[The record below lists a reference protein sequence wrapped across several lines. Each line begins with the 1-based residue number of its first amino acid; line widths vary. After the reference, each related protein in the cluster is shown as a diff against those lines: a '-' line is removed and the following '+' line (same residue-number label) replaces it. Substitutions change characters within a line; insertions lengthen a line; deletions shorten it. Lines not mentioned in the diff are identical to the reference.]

1 MPLNLEILMKNLVR
15 RTSSFTRE
23 QGKKL
28 IKEAYIKDVKGKSI
42 DGVYHIYGRV
52 LNEDKN
58 WDYDTHLKINMK
70 NNEII
75 GVNCSCETFKENSKQ
90 VKNYMCKHI
99 SATGDAF
106 YSLAKKKIASKK
118 PMIKVENRLV
128 KENEKNNE
136 QQEKRFLSLDIS
148 IKHMV
153 KEGIQFFNC
162 EFRIGVGNSN
172 LILDLKDFLYKNSLK
187 KPLKFNDS
195 FTYNPLKDDFLKED
209 KRILQFIGANSDK
222 INGRYLRLRQNSL
235 KDFLKLIDEKK
246 KINFNFNSINYEVK
260 VRKENVPVAL
270 TLKEGK
276 EGFILSHHKKFP
288 VILNNTG
295 DVMFFDRNLYLPR
308 KRQLEYYIPI
318 HKLFLKNN
326 TITYKKTLEN
336 LKNLLEELK
345 NISKNIVLDENVKIF
360 KEKLM
365 KTTFYFYENKGEI
378 YCNVKIDYC
387 GYIIDL
393 IRDEKDNSFLRDLKS
408 EKYIEFQLER
418 FKFIKREED
427 FCFIGDEEA
436 MYDFFSKGLKK
447 IKEHGDVILSK
458 ELQEFKVIDSSLIS
472 SELSELINFYK
483 LKFDFGDFNIQ
494 ELRESIDAMKNGK
507 RFYKTKKTYLDL
519 EEPGIIHFL
528 NLLED
533 LGLDNISNNEIN
545 IDKSKVLYIQEKLKD
560 RNLSFIK
567 GGKVLQEIVNK
578 LLNKEFKRK
587 LVPKALNAELRSYQ
601 KEGFKW
607 INEIT
612 DLGFGG
618 VLADDMG
625 LGKTL
630 QIIAFLLSQKKSK
643 SIVVVPTSVIYNWM
657 DEFEKFAPSLRI
669 GLVHGSKTRR
679 DKVLN
684 DFKRSLGIKLDYMD
698 TFEGLDLDEE
708 ENINNSKEGKN
719 KSNDKNKTKKS
730 SKSYERYDILLTT
743 YGTLKNDE
751 EAYDN
756 LSFDYCIIDE
766 AQNIKNPSAQATLSV
781 KKIKSRCNIAL
792 TGTPIENNLMELWSI
807 FDFVM
812 PGYLFTKERF
822 RERFILD
829 ENNLDELKSL
839 ITPFILRRLK
849 EDVLSELPEKLE
861 KKYLVEMKGKQKQIY
876 NSYVKAIKTK
886 LNESK
891 ISGKI
896 GNEKINLFAYL
907 TKLREICLD
916 PSIVIPEYN
925 GGSGKL
931 IVVKEIVKDASES
944 GKKILLF
951 SQFTSVLKKI
961 EDDFKREGIS
971 HLYLDGGTSAKER
984 VERVKKF
991 NEDESIKVFLI
1002 SLKAGGVG
1010 LNLTSASV
1018 VIHFDPWWNPAVEDQ
1033 ATDRAH
1039 RFGQEN
1045 RVEVIKLVAKDTIEE
1060 KIVLMQEDKR
1070 ELIQSLMDG
1079 KTMDGK
1085 GLKRLTEEEIAKLFE

>member
-1 MPLNLEILMKNLVR
+1 MPLNLDIFMKNLVR

-28 IKEAYIKDVKGKSI
+28 IKEAYVKDVKGKSI
-42 DGVYHIYGRV
+42 DGIYHIYGSV
-52 LNEDKN
+52 LNDDKN
-58 WDYDTHLKINMK
+58 WDYNTHIKINMQ
-70 NNEII
+70 NSDIM
-75 GVNCSCETFKENSKQ
+75 GTNCSCETFKENSKHI
-90 VKNYMCKHI
+90 KNYVCKHI
-99 SATGDAF
+99 SATNDVF
-106 YSLAKKKIASKK
+106 YSLAKKKMQKNKLKSNNK
-118 PMIKVENRLV
+118 PKLV
-128 KENEKNNE
+128 KDKNEEHKGK
-136 QQEKRFLSLDIS
+136 EKRFLSLDIN

-153 KEGIQFFNC
+153 KEGITLFNC
-162 EFRIGVGNSN
+162 EFRIGTGNLN

-187 KPLKFNDS
+187 KPLKFNDG
-195 FTYNPLKDDFLKED
+195 FTYNPLKDEFLDED
-209 KRILQFIGANSDK
+209 KRVLQFVASHKDMIS
-222 INGRYLRLRQNSL
+222 GRYLRLKQNNL

-260 VRKENVPVAL
+260 VKKENVPVAL

-276 EGFILSHHKKFP
+276 EGFVLSHHKKFP
-288 VILNNTG
+288 VLLNNLG

-326 TITYKKTLEN
+326 TITYKKSLEN
-336 LKNLLEELK
+336 LRSLLEELK
-345 NISKNIVLDENVKIF
+345 NISKNIVLDENIRVF

-365 KTTFYFYENKGEI
+365 KTTFNLYKNKEKV

-427 FCFIGDEEA
+427 FCFIGSEEEI
-436 MYDFFSKGLKK
+436 YELLSKGIKK
-447 IKEHGDVILSK
+447 LK
-458 ELQEFKVIDSSLIS
+458 ELGEVLLSEELKAFKVLDSSFIS
-472 SELSELINFYK
+472 SELIELSNFYK
-483 LKFDFGDFNIQ
+483 LKFDFGNF
-494 ELRESIDAMKNGK
+494 ELRELMESIEAMKRGDH
-507 RFYKTKKTYLDL
+507 FYRTNKVYLDL
-519 EEPGIIHFL
+519 EDPGIVNFL
-528 NLLED
+528 NLLDD
-533 LGLDNISNNEIN
+533 LGLENIKDNEVY

-567 GGKVLQEIVNK
+567 GGNVLQEIVGK

-587 LVPKALNAELRSYQ
+587 LVPKALNAELRPYQ

-657 DEFEKFAPSLRI
+657 DEFEKFAPSIRV
-669 GLVHGSKTRR
+669 GLVHGSKSKR
-679 DKVLN
+679 DKVLR
-684 DFKRSLGIKLDYMD
+684 DFKRGLGIKI
-698 TFEGLDLDEE
+698 EE
-708 ENINNSKEGKN
+708 ENLKE
-719 KSNDKNKTKKS
+719 
-730 SKSYERYDILLTT
+730 KSYEKYDVLLTT

-751 EAYDN
+751 KAYEN

-781 KKIKSRCNIAL
+781 KNIKSRCNIAL

-829 ENNLDELKSL
+829 ESNLSELKSL

-849 EDVLSELPEKLE
+849 EEVLSELPEKLE
-861 KKYLVEMKGKQKQIY
+861 KKYLVEMKGKQKQLY
-876 NSYVKAIKTK
+876 SFYVKAIKNQ
-886 LNESK
+886 LNENKSSEK
-891 ISGKI
+891 SGRD
-896 GNEKINLFAYL
+896 KINLFAYL

-916 PSIVIPEYN
+916 PSIVVPDYK
-925 GGSGKL
+925 GGSSKL
-931 IVVKEIVKDASES
+931 TVVKEIVKDASES

-951 SQFTSVLKKI
+951 SQFTSVLQKI
-961 EDDFKREGIS
+961 EEDFKKEDIS
-971 HLYLDGGTSAKER
+971 YLYLDGGTSAKDR

-991 NEDESIKVFLI
+991 NEDSNIKVFLI

-1045 RVEVIKLVAKDTIEE
+1045 KVEVIKLVAKDTIEE

-1085 GLKRLTEEEIAKLFE
+1085 GLKRLTEEEISKLFE

>member
-1 MPLNLEILMKNLVR
+1 MPLNLDIFMKNLVR

-28 IKEAYIKDVKGKSI
+28 IKEAYVKDVKGKSI
-42 DGVYHIYGRV
+42 DGIYHIYGSV
-52 LNEDKN
+52 LNDDKN
-58 WDYDTHLKINMK
+58 WDYNTHIKINVK
-70 NNEII
+70 NSDII
-75 GVNCSCETFKENSKQ
+75 GTNCSCETFKENSKHI
-90 VKNYMCKHI
+90 KNYVCKHI
-99 SATGDAF
+99 SATNDVF
-106 YSLAKKKIASKK
+106 YSLARKKVQKNKLKSNNKSQ
-118 PMIKVENRLV
+118 LV
-128 KENEKNNE
+128 KEKNEEHKGK
-136 QQEKRFLSLDIS
+136 EKRFLSLDIN

-153 KEGIQFFNC
+153 KEGVILFNC
-162 EFRIGVGNSN
+162 EFRIGAGNLN

-187 KPLKFNDS
+187 KPLKFNDG
-195 FTYNPLKDDFLKED
+195 FTYNPLKDEFLDED
-209 KRILQFIGANSDK
+209 KRVLQFVASHKDMIS
-222 INGRYLRLRQNSL
+222 GRYLRLKQNNL
-235 KDFLKLIDEKK
+235 KDFLKLVDEKK

-260 VRKENVPVAL
+260 VKKENVPVAL

-276 EGFILSHHKKFP
+276 EGFVLSHHKKFP
-288 VILNNTG
+288 VILNNSG

-326 TITYKKTLEN
+326 TITYKKSLEN
-336 LKNLLEELK
+336 LRSLLEELK
-345 NISKNIVLDENVKIF
+345 NISKNIVLDENIRVF

-365 KTTFYFYENKGEI
+365 KTTFNLYKTKGRI

-393 IRDEKDNSFLRDLKS
+393 IRDEKDNSFLRDLKN

-427 FCFIGDEEA
+427 FCFIGSEEE
-436 MYDFFSKGLKK
+436 MYELFSKEIKRLRELGEVLLSEELK
-447 IKEHGDVILSK
+447 
-458 ELQEFKVIDSSLIS
+458 EFKVLDSSLIS
-472 SELSELINFYK
+472 SELKELSNFYK
-483 LKFDFGDFNIQ
+483 LKFDFGDFELR
-494 ELRESIDAMKNGK
+494 ELRESIEAMKRGD
-507 RFYKTKKTYLDL
+507 RFYRTKKVYLDL
-519 EEPGIIHFL
+519 EDPGIVNFL

-533 LGLDNISNNEIN
+533 LGLENIKDNEVY

-560 RNLSFIK
+560 RTLSFIK
-567 GGKVLQEIVNK
+567 GGNVLQEIVGK

-587 LVPKALNAELRSYQ
+587 LVPKALNAELRPYQ

-657 DEFEKFAPSLRI
+657 DEFEKFAPSIRI
-669 GLVHGSKTRR
+669 GLVHGSKSKR
-679 DKVLN
+679 DKVLR
-684 DFKRSLGIKLDYMD
+684 DFKRGLGIKI
-698 TFEGLDLDEE
+698 GE
-708 ENINNSKEGKN
+708 ENLKE
-719 KSNDKNKTKKS
+719 
-730 SKSYERYDILLTT
+730 KSYEKYDVLLTT

-751 EAYDN
+751 KAYEN

-766 AQNIKNPSAQATLSV
+766 AQNIKNPAAQATLSV
-781 KKIKSRCNIAL
+781 KNIKSRCNIAL

-812 PGYLFTKERF
+812 PGYLFTKDRF

-829 ENNLDELKSL
+829 ESNLSELKSL

-861 KKYLVEMKGKQKQIY
+861 KKYLVEMKGKQKQLY
-876 NSYVKAIKTK
+876 SFYVKAIKNQ
-886 LNESK
+886 LNENKSSEK
-891 ISGKI
+891 SGRD
-896 GNEKINLFAYL
+896 KINLFSYL

-916 PSIVIPEYN
+916 PSLVVPDYT
-925 GGSGKL
+925 GGSSKL
-931 IVVKEIVKDASES
+931 TVVKEIVKDASES

-961 EDDFKREGIS
+961 EEDFKKEDIS
-971 HLYLDGGTSAKER
+971 YLYLDGGTSAKDR

-991 NEDESIKVFLI
+991 NEDSNIKVFLI

-1045 RVEVIKLVAKDTIEE
+1045 KVEVIKLVAKDTIEE

-1085 GLKRLTEEEIAKLFE
+1085 GLKRLTEEEISKLFE

>member
-1 MPLNLEILMKNLVR
+1 MPLNLDIFMKNLVR

-28 IKEAYIKDVKGKSI
+28 IQEAYVKDVKGKSI
-42 DGVYHIYGRV
+42 DGIYHIYGSV
-52 LNEDKN
+52 LNDDKN
-58 WDYDTHLKINMK
+58 WDYNTHIKINMK
-70 NNEII
+70 NSDIV
-75 GVNCSCETFKENSKQ
+75 GTNCSCETFKENSKHI
-90 VKNYMCKHI
+90 KNYVCKHI
-99 SATGDAF
+99 SATNDVF
-106 YSLAKKKIASKK
+106 YSLAKKKMQNNKSKSNNK
-118 PMIKVENRLV
+118 PKLV
-128 KENEKNNE
+128 KDKNEEHKGK
-136 QQEKRFLSLDIS
+136 EKRFLSLDIN

-153 KEGIQFFNC
+153 KEGITLFNC
-162 EFRIGVGNSN
+162 EFRIGAGNLN

-187 KPLKFNDS
+187 KPLKFNDG
-195 FTYNPLKDDFLKED
+195 FTYNPLKDEFLDED
-209 KRILQFIGANSDK
+209 KRVLQFVASHKDMIS
-222 INGRYLRLRQNSL
+222 GRYLRLKQNNL

-260 VRKENVPVAL
+260 VKKENVPVAL

-288 VILNNTG
+288 IILNNSG

-326 TITYKKTLEN
+326 TITYKKSLEN
-336 LKNLLEELK
+336 LRSLLEELK
-345 NISKNIVLDENVKIF
+345 NISKNIVLDENIRVF

-365 KTTFYFYENKGEI
+365 KTTFNLYKNKEKI

-427 FCFIGDEEA
+427 FCFIGNKEE
-436 MYDFFSKGLKK
+436 MYELFSKGIKRLRELGEVLLSEELK
-447 IKEHGDVILSK
+447 
-458 ELQEFKVIDSSLIS
+458 EFKVLDSSLIS
-472 SELSELINFYK
+472 SELKELSNFYK
-483 LKFDFGDFNIQ
+483 LKFDFGDFELR
-494 ELRESIDAMKNGK
+494 ELRESVEAMKRGD
-507 RFYKTKKTYLDL
+507 RFYRTKKVYLDL
-519 EEPGIIHFL
+519 EDPGIVNFL

-533 LGLDNISNNEIN
+533 LGLENIKDNEVY

-567 GGKVLQEIVNK
+567 GGNVLQEIVGK

-587 LVPKALNAELRSYQ
+587 LVPRALNAELRPYQ

-657 DEFEKFAPSLRI
+657 DEFEKFAPSIKI
-669 GLVHGSKTRR
+669 GLVHGSKSKR
-679 DKVLN
+679 DKVLR
-684 DFKRSLGIKLDYMD
+684 DFKRGLGIKV
-698 TFEGLDLDEE
+698 EE
-708 ENINNSKEGKN
+708 ENLKE
-719 KSNDKNKTKKS
+719 
-730 SKSYERYDILLTT
+730 KSYEKYDVLLTT

-751 EAYDN
+751 KAYEN

-781 KKIKSRCNIAL
+781 KNIKSRCNIAL

-829 ENNLDELKSL
+829 ESNLSELKSL

-861 KKYLVEMKGKQKQIY
+861 KKYLVEMKGKQKQLY
-876 NSYVKAIKTK
+876 SFYVKAIKNQ
-886 LNESK
+886 LNENKSSEK
-891 ISGKI
+891 SGRD
-896 GNEKINLFAYL
+896 KINLFSYL

-916 PSIVIPEYN
+916 PSLVVPDYTGE
-925 GGSGKL
+925 SSKL
-931 IVVKEIVKDASES
+931 TVVKEIVKDASES

-951 SQFTSVLKKI
+951 SQFTSVLQKI
-961 EDDFKREGIS
+961 EEDFKKEDIS
-971 HLYLDGGTSAKER
+971 YLYLDGGTSAKDR

-991 NEDESIKVFLI
+991 NEDSNIKVFLI

-1010 LNLTSASV
+1010 LNLTSASM

-1045 RVEVIKLVAKDTIEE
+1045 KVEVIKLVAKDTIEE

-1085 GLKRLTEEEIAKLFE
+1085 GLKRLTEEEISKLFE

>member
-1 MPLNLEILMKNLVR
+1 MNLDIFMKNLVR

-23 QGKKL
+23 QCKKL
-28 IKEAYIKDVKGKSI
+28 IKEAYVKDVKGKSI
-42 DGVYHIYGRV
+42 DGIYHIYGSV
-52 LNEDKN
+52 LNDDKN
-58 WDYDTHLKINMK
+58 WDYNTHIKINMK
-70 NNEII
+70 NSDIM
-75 GVNCSCETFKENSKQ
+75 GTNCSCETFKENSKHI
-90 VKNYMCKHI
+90 KNYVCKHI
-99 SATGDAF
+99 SATNDVF
-106 YSLAKKKIASKK
+106 YSLAKKKMQKNKLKSNNK
-118 PMIKVENRLV
+118 PKLV
-128 KENEKNNE
+128 KEKNEEHKGK
-136 QQEKRFLSLDIS
+136 EKRFLSLDIN

-153 KEGIQFFNC
+153 KEGITLFNC
-162 EFRIGVGNSN
+162 EFRIGAGNLN

-187 KPLKFNDS
+187 KPLKFNDG
-195 FTYNPLKDDFLKED
+195 FTYNPLKDEFLDED
-209 KRILQFIGANSDK
+209 KRVLQFVASHKDMIS
-222 INGRYLRLRQNSL
+222 GRYLRLKQNNL

-260 VRKENVPVAL
+260 VKKENVPVAL

-276 EGFILSHHKKFP
+276 EGFVLSHHKKFP
-288 VILNNTG
+288 VLLNNLG

-326 TITYKKTLEN
+326 TITYKKSLEN
-336 LKNLLEELK
+336 LRSLLEELK
-345 NISKNIVLDENVKIF
+345 NISKNIVLDENIRVF

-365 KTTFYFYENKGEI
+365 KTTFNLYKTEGKI

-393 IRDEKDNSFLRDLKS
+393 IRDEKDNSFLRDLKN

-418 FKFIKREED
+418 FKFIKRGED
-427 FCFIGDEEA
+427 FCFIGNEEE
-436 MYDFFSKGLKK
+436 MYEFFSKGIRRLRELGEVLLSEELK
-447 IKEHGDVILSK
+447 
-458 ELQEFKVIDSSLIS
+458 EFKVLDSSLIS
-472 SELSELINFYK
+472 SELKELSNFYK
-483 LKFDFGDFNIQ
+483 LKFDFGDFELR
-494 ELRESIDAMKNGK
+494 ELRESIDAMKRGD
-507 RFYKTKKTYLDL
+507 RFYRTKKVYLDL
-519 EEPGIIHFL
+519 EDPGIVNFL

-533 LGLDNISNNEIN
+533 LGLENINDNEVY

-567 GGKVLQEIVNK
+567 GGNVLQEIVGK

-587 LVPKALNAELRSYQ
+587 LVPKALNAELRPYQ

-657 DEFEKFAPSLRI
+657 DEFEKFAPSIRI
-669 GLVHGSKTRR
+669 GLVHGSKSKR
-679 DKVLN
+679 DKVLR
-684 DFKRSLGIKLDYMD
+684 DFKRGIGIKI
-698 TFEGLDLDEE
+698 EE
-708 ENINNSKEGKN
+708 DNLKE
-719 KSNDKNKTKKS
+719 
-730 SKSYERYDILLTT
+730 KSYEKYDVLLTT

-751 EAYDN
+751 KAYEN

-766 AQNIKNPSAQATLSV
+766 AQNIKNPAAQATLSV
-781 KKIKSRCNIAL
+781 KNIKSRCNIAL

-812 PGYLFTKERF
+812 PGYLFTKDRF

-829 ENNLDELKSL
+829 ESNLSELKSL

-861 KKYLVEMKGKQKQIY
+861 KKYLVEMKGKQKQLY
-876 NSYVKAIKTK
+876 SFYVKAIKNQ
-886 LNESK
+886 LNENKSYEK
-891 ISGKI
+891 SGRD
-896 GNEKINLFAYL
+896 KINLFAYL

-916 PSIVIPEYN
+916 PSLVVPDYT
-925 GGSGKL
+925 GGSSKL
-931 IVVKEIVKDASES
+931 TVVKEIVKDASES

-951 SQFTSVLKKI
+951 SQFTSVLQKI
-961 EDDFKREGIS
+961 EEDFKKEDIS
-971 HLYLDGGTSAKER
+971 YLYLDGGTSAKDR

-991 NEDESIKVFLI
+991 NEDSNIKVFLI

-1045 RVEVIKLVAKDTIEE
+1045 KVEVIKLVAKDTIEE

-1085 GLKRLTEEEIAKLFE
+1085 VLKRLTEEEISKLFE

>member
-1 MPLNLEILMKNLVR
+1 MPLNLDIFMKNLVR

-28 IKEAYIKDVKGKSI
+28 IQEAYVKDVKGKSI
-42 DGVYHIYGRV
+42 DGIYHIYGSV
-52 LNEDKN
+52 LNDDKN
-58 WDYDTHLKINMK
+58 WDYNTHIKINMQ
-70 NNEII
+70 NSDIM
-75 GVNCSCETFKENSKQ
+75 GTNCSCETFKENSKHI
-90 VKNYMCKHI
+90 KNYVCKHI
-99 SATGDAF
+99 SATNDVF
-106 YSLAKKKIASKK
+106 YSLAKKKMQNNKSKSNNK
-118 PMIKVENRLV
+118 PKLV
-128 KENEKNNE
+128 KDKNEEHKGK
-136 QQEKRFLSLDIS
+136 EKRFLSLDIN

-153 KEGIQFFNC
+153 KEGITLFNC
-162 EFRIGVGNSN
+162 EFRIGAGNLN

-187 KPLKFNDS
+187 KPLKFNDG
-195 FTYNPLKDDFLKED
+195 FTYNPLKDEFLDED
-209 KRILQFIGANSDK
+209 KRVLQFVASHKDMIS
-222 INGRYLRLRQNSL
+222 GRYLRLKQNNL

-260 VRKENVPVAL
+260 VKKENVPVAL

-288 VILNNTG
+288 IILNNSG

-326 TITYKKTLEN
+326 TITYKKSLEN
-336 LKNLLEELK
+336 LRSLLEELK
-345 NISKNIVLDENVKIF
+345 NISKNIVLDENIRVF

-365 KTTFYFYENKGEI
+365 KTTFNLYKNKEKI

-427 FCFIGDEEA
+427 FCFIGNKEE
-436 MYDFFSKGLKK
+436 MYELFSKGIKRLRELGEVLLSEELK
-447 IKEHGDVILSK
+447 
-458 ELQEFKVIDSSLIS
+458 EFKVLDSSLIS
-472 SELSELINFYK
+472 SELKELSNFYK
-483 LKFDFGDFNIQ
+483 LKFDFGDFELR
-494 ELRESIDAMKNGK
+494 ELRESVEAMKRGD
-507 RFYKTKKTYLDL
+507 RFYRTKKVYLDL
-519 EEPGIIHFL
+519 EDPGIVNFL

-533 LGLDNISNNEIN
+533 LGLENIKDNEVY

-567 GGKVLQEIVNK
+567 GGNVLQEIVGK

-587 LVPKALNAELRSYQ
+587 LLPKALNAELRPYQ

-657 DEFEKFAPSLRI
+657 DEFEKFAPSIRV
-669 GLVHGSKTRR
+669 GLVHGSKSKR
-679 DKVLN
+679 DKVLR
-684 DFKRSLGIKLDYMD
+684 DFKRGLGIKI
-698 TFEGLDLDEE
+698 EE
-708 ENINNSKEGKN
+708 ENLKEKY
-719 KSNDKNKTKKS
+719 
-730 SKSYERYDILLTT
+730 YEKYDVLLTT

-751 EAYDN
+751 KAYEN

-781 KKIKSRCNIAL
+781 KNIKSRCNIAL

-829 ENNLDELKSL
+829 ESNLSELKSL
-839 ITPFILRRLK
+839 ITPFILRRLQ

-861 KKYLVEMKGKQKQIY
+861 KKYLVEMKGKQKQLY
-876 NSYVKAIKTK
+876 SFYVKAIKNQ
-886 LNESK
+886 LNENKSSEK
-891 ISGKI
+891 SGRD
-896 GNEKINLFAYL
+896 KINLFAYL

-916 PSIVIPEYN
+916 PSLVVPDYTGE
-925 GGSGKL
+925 SSKL
-931 IVVKEIVKDASES
+931 TVVKEIVKDASES

-951 SQFTSVLKKI
+951 SQFTSVLQKI
-961 EDDFKREGIS
+961 EEDFKKEDIS
-971 HLYLDGGTSAKER
+971 YLYLDGGTSAKDR

-991 NEDESIKVFLI
+991 NEDSNIKVFLI

-1010 LNLTSASV
+1010 LNLTSASM

-1045 RVEVIKLVAKDTIEE
+1045 KVEVIKLVAKDTIEE

-1070 ELIQSLMDG
+1070 REDTVWNKTKDLIKEKKLRYLNILAFFLILPLSVVGG
-1079 KTMDGK
+1079 KPS
-1085 GLKRLTEEEIAKLFE
+1085 

>member
-1 MPLNLEILMKNLVR
+1 MNLDIFMKNLVR

-28 IKEAYIKDVKGKSI
+28 IQEAYVKDVKGKSI
-42 DGVYHIYGRV
+42 DGIYHIYGSV
-52 LNEDKN
+52 LNDDKN
-58 WDYDTHLKINMK
+58 WDYNTHIKINMQ
-70 NNEII
+70 NSDII
-75 GVNCSCETFKENSKQ
+75 GTNCSCETFKENSKHI
-90 VKNYMCKHI
+90 KNYVCKHI
-99 SATGDAF
+99 SATNDVF
-106 YSLAKKKIASKK
+106 YSLAKKKMQKNKLKSNNK
-118 PMIKVENRLV
+118 PKLV
-128 KENEKNNE
+128 KEKNEEHKGK
-136 QQEKRFLSLDIS
+136 EKRFLSLDIN
-148 IKHMV
+148 IKHVV
-153 KEGIQFFNC
+153 KEGITLFNC
-162 EFRIGVGNSN
+162 EFRIGAGNLN

-187 KPLKFNDS
+187 KPLKFNDG
-195 FTYNPLKDDFLKED
+195 FTYNPLKDEFLDED
-209 KRILQFIGANSDK
+209 KRVLQFVASHKDMIS
-222 INGRYLRLRQNSL
+222 GRYLRLKQNNL

-260 VRKENVPVAL
+260 VKKENVPVAL

-288 VILNNTG
+288 VILNNSG
-295 DVMFFDRNLYLPR
+295 DVMFFDRNLYIPR

-326 TITYKKTLEN
+326 TITYKKSLEN
-336 LKNLLEELK
+336 LRSLLEELK
-345 NISKNIVLDENVKIF
+345 NISKNIVLDENIRVF

-365 KTTFYFYENKGEI
+365 KTTFNLYKTKGKI

-393 IRDEKDNSFLRDLKS
+393 IRDEKDNIFLRDLKN

-427 FCFIGDEEA
+427 FCFIGNEEE
-436 MYDFFSKGLKK
+436 MYELFSKGIKRLRELGEVLLSEELK
-447 IKEHGDVILSK
+447 
-458 ELQEFKVIDSSLIS
+458 EFKVLDSSLIS
-472 SELSELINFYK
+472 SELIELSNFYK
-483 LKFDFGDFNIQ
+483 LKFDFGDFELR
-494 ELRESIDAMKNGK
+494 ELRESIEAMKRGD
-507 RFYKTKKTYLDL
+507 RFYRTKKVYLDL
-519 EEPGIIHFL
+519 EDHGIVNFL

-533 LGLDNISNNEIN
+533 LGLENIKDNEVY

-567 GGKVLQEIVNK
+567 GGNVLQEIVGK

-587 LVPKALNAELRSYQ
+587 LVPKALNAELRPYQ
-601 KEGFKW
+601 KDGFKW

-657 DEFEKFAPSLRI
+657 DEFEKFAPSIRV
-669 GLVHGSKTRR
+669 GLVHGSKSKR
-679 DKVLN
+679 DKVLR
-684 DFKRSLGIKLDYMD
+684 DFKRGLGIKI
-698 TFEGLDLDEE
+698 EE
-708 ENINNSKEGKN
+708 ENLKE
-719 KSNDKNKTKKS
+719 
-730 SKSYERYDILLTT
+730 KSYEKYDVLLTT

-751 EAYDN
+751 KAYEN

-766 AQNIKNPSAQATLSV
+766 AQNIKNPAAQATLSV
-781 KKIKSRCNIAL
+781 KNIKSRCNIAL

-812 PGYLFTKERF
+812 PGYLFTKDRF

-829 ENNLDELKSL
+829 ESNLSELKSL

-861 KKYLVEMKGKQKQIY
+861 KKYLVEMKGKQKQLY
-876 NSYVKAIKTK
+876 SFYVKAIKNQ
-886 LNESK
+886 LNENKSSEK
-891 ISGKI
+891 SGRD
-896 GNEKINLFAYL
+896 KINLFAYL

-916 PSIVIPEYN
+916 PSLVVPDYT
-925 GGSGKL
+925 GGSSKL
-931 IVVKEIVKDASES
+931 TVVKEIVKDASES

-951 SQFTSVLKKI
+951 SQFTSVLQKI
-961 EDDFKREGIS
+961 EEDFKKEDIS
-971 HLYLDGGTSAKER
+971 YLYLDGETSAKDR

-991 NEDESIKVFLI
+991 NEDSNIKVFLI

-1045 RVEVIKLVAKDTIEE
+1045 KVEVIKLVAKDTIEE

-1070 ELIQSLMDG
+1070 ELIKSLMDG

-1085 GLKRLTEEEIAKLFE
+1085 VLKRLTEEEISKLFE

>member
-1 MPLNLEILMKNLVR
+1 MPLNLDIFMKNLVR

-28 IKEAYIKDVKGKSI
+28 IQEAYVKDVKGKSI
-42 DGVYHIYGRV
+42 DGIYHIYGSV
-52 LNEDKN
+52 LNDDKN
-58 WDYDTHLKINMK
+58 WDYNTHIKINMQ
-70 NNEII
+70 NSDIM
-75 GVNCSCETFKENSKQ
+75 GTNCSCETFKENSKHI
-90 VKNYMCKHI
+90 KNYVCKHI
-99 SATGDAF
+99 SATNDVF
-106 YSLAKKKIASKK
+106 YSLAKKKMQKNKLKSNNK
-118 PMIKVENRLV
+118 PKLV
-128 KENEKNNE
+128 KEKNEEHKG
-136 QQEKRFLSLDIS
+136 QEKRFLSLDIN

-153 KEGIQFFNC
+153 KEGITLFNC
-162 EFRIGVGNSN
+162 EFRIGAGNLN

-187 KPLKFNDS
+187 KPLKFNDG
-195 FTYNPLKDDFLKED
+195 FTYNPLKDEFLDED
-209 KRILQFIGANSDK
+209 KRVLQFVASHKDMIS
-222 INGRYLRLRQNSL
+222 GRYLRLKQNNL

-260 VRKENVPVAL
+260 VKKENVPVAL

-288 VILNNTG
+288 IILNNSG

-326 TITYKKTLEN
+326 TITYKKSLEN
-336 LKNLLEELK
+336 LRSLLEELK
-345 NISKNIVLDENVKIF
+345 NISKNIVLDENIRVF

-365 KTTFYFYENKGEI
+365 KTTFNLYKNKEKI

-427 FCFIGDEEA
+427 FCFIGSEEEI
-436 MYDFFSKGLKK
+436 YELLSKGIKK
-447 IKEHGDVILSK
+447 LK
-458 ELQEFKVIDSSLIS
+458 ELGEVLLSEELKAFKVLDSSFIS
-472 SELSELINFYK
+472 SELIELSNFYK
-483 LKFDFGDFNIQ
+483 LKFDFGNF
-494 ELRESIDAMKNGK
+494 ELRELMESIEAMKRGDH
-507 RFYKTKKTYLDL
+507 FYRTNKVYLDL
-519 EEPGIIHFL
+519 EDPGIVNFL
-528 NLLED
+528 NLLDD
-533 LGLDNISNNEIN
+533 LGLENIKDNEVY

-567 GGKVLQEIVNK
+567 GGNVLQEIVGK

-587 LVPKALNAELRSYQ
+587 LVPKALNAELRPYQ

-657 DEFEKFAPSLRI
+657 DEFEKFAPSIRV
-669 GLVHGSKTRR
+669 GLVHGSKSKR
-679 DKVLN
+679 DKVLR
-684 DFKRSLGIKLDYMD
+684 DFKRGLGIKI
-698 TFEGLDLDEE
+698 EE
-708 ENINNSKEGKN
+708 KNLKE
-719 KSNDKNKTKKS
+719 
-730 SKSYERYDILLTT
+730 KSYEKYDVLLTT

-751 EAYDN
+751 KAYEN

-781 KKIKSRCNIAL
+781 KNIKSRCNIAL

-829 ENNLDELKSL
+829 ESNLSELKSL

-849 EDVLSELPEKLE
+849 EEVLSELPEKLE
-861 KKYLVEMKGKQKQIY
+861 KKYLVEMKGKQKQLY
-876 NSYVKAIKTK
+876 SFYVNAIKNQ
-886 LNESK
+886 LNENKSSEK
-891 ISGKI
+891 SGRD
-896 GNEKINLFAYL
+896 KINLFAYL

-916 PSIVIPEYN
+916 PSLVVPDYK
-925 GGSGKL
+925 GGSSKL
-931 IVVKEIVKDASES
+931 TVVKEIVKDASES

-951 SQFTSVLKKI
+951 SQFTSVLQKI
-961 EDDFKREGIS
+961 EEDFKKEDIS
-971 HLYLDGGTSAKER
+971 YLYLDGGTSAKDR

-991 NEDESIKVFLI
+991 NEDSNIKVFLI

-1045 RVEVIKLVAKDTIEE
+1045 KVEVIKLVAKDTIEE

-1085 GLKRLTEEEIAKLFE
+1085 GLKRLTEEEISKLFE

>member
-1 MPLNLEILMKNLVR
+1 MPLNLDIFMKNLVR

-28 IKEAYIKDVKGKSI
+28 IKEAYVKDVKGKSI
-42 DGVYHIYGRV
+42 DGIYHIYGSV
-52 LNEDKN
+52 LNDDKN
-58 WDYDTHLKINMK
+58 WDYNTHIKINMK
-70 NNEII
+70 NSDIM
-75 GVNCSCETFKENSKQ
+75 GTNCSCETFKENSKHI
-90 VKNYMCKHI
+90 KNYVCKHI
-99 SATGDAF
+99 SATNDVF
-106 YSLAKKKIASKK
+106 YSLAKKKMQKNKLKSNNK
-118 PMIKVENRLV
+118 PKLV
-128 KENEKNNE
+128 KEKNEEHKGK
-136 QQEKRFLSLDIS
+136 EKRFLSLDIN

-153 KEGIQFFNC
+153 KEGITLFNC
-162 EFRIGVGNSN
+162 EFRIGAGNLN

-187 KPLKFNDS
+187 KPLKFNDG
-195 FTYNPLKDDFLKED
+195 FTYNPLKDEFLDED
-209 KRILQFIGANSDK
+209 KRVLQFVASHKDMIS
-222 INGRYLRLRQNSL
+222 GRYLRLKQNNL

-260 VRKENVPVAL
+260 VKKENVPVAL

-276 EGFILSHHKKFP
+276 EGFVLSHHKKFP
-288 VILNNTG
+288 VLLNNLG

-326 TITYKKTLEN
+326 TITYKKSLES
-336 LKNLLEELK
+336 LRNLLEELK
-345 NISKNIVLDENVKIF
+345 NISKNIVLDENIRVF

-365 KTTFYFYENKGEI
+365 KTTFNLYKNKGRI

-427 FCFIGDEEA
+427 FCFIGNEEE
-436 MYDFFSKGLKK
+436 MYELFSKGIKRLRELGEVLLSEELK
-447 IKEHGDVILSK
+447 
-458 ELQEFKVIDSSLIS
+458 EFKVLDSSLIS
-472 SELSELINFYK
+472 SELKELNNFYK
-483 LKFDFGDFNIQ
+483 LKFDFGDFELR
-494 ELRESIDAMKNGK
+494 ELRESIEAMKKGD
-507 RFYKTKKTYLDL
+507 RFYRTKKVYLDL
-519 EEPGIIHFL
+519 EDPGIVNFL

-533 LGLDNISNNEIN
+533 LGLKNIKDNEVY

-567 GGKVLQEIVNK
+567 GGNVLQEIVGK

-587 LVPKALNAELRSYQ
+587 LVPKALNAELRPYQ

-657 DEFEKFAPSLRI
+657 DEFEKFAPSIRV
-669 GLVHGSKTRR
+669 GLVHGSKSKR
-679 DKVLN
+679 DKVLR
-684 DFKRSLGIKLDYMD
+684 DFKRGLGIKI
-698 TFEGLDLDEE
+698 EE
-708 ENINNSKEGKN
+708 ENLKE
-719 KSNDKNKTKKS
+719 
-730 SKSYERYDILLTT
+730 KSYEKYDVLLTT

-751 EAYDN
+751 KAYEN

-766 AQNIKNPSAQATLSV
+766 AQNIKNPVAQATLSV
-781 KKIKSRCNIAL
+781 KNIKSRCNIAL

-829 ENNLDELKSL
+829 ESNLSELKSL

-861 KKYLVEMKGKQKQIY
+861 KKYLVEMKGKQKQLY
-876 NSYVKAIKTK
+876 SFYVKAIKNQ
-886 LNESK
+886 LNENKSSEK
-891 ISGKI
+891 SGRD
-896 GNEKINLFAYL
+896 KINLFAYL
-907 TKLREICLD
+907 IKLREICLD
-916 PSIVIPEYN
+916 PSLVVPDYT
-925 GGSGKL
+925 GGSSKL
-931 IVVKEIVKDASES
+931 TVVKEIVKDASES

-951 SQFTSVLKKI
+951 SQFTSVLQKI
-961 EDDFKREGIS
+961 EEDFKKEDIS
-971 HLYLDGGTSAKER
+971 YLYLDGGTSAKDR

-991 NEDESIKVFLI
+991 NEDSNIKVFLI

-1045 RVEVIKLVAKDTIEE
+1045 KVEVIKLVAKDTIEE

-1085 GLKRLTEEEIAKLFE
+1085 VLKRLTEEEISKLFE

>member
-1 MPLNLEILMKNLVR
+1 MNLDIFMKNLVR

-28 IKEAYIKDVKGKSI
+28 IQEAYVKDVKGKSI
-42 DGVYHIYGRV
+42 DGIYHIYGSV
-52 LNEDKN
+52 LNDDKN
-58 WDYDTHLKINMK
+58 WDYNTHIKINMK
-70 NNEII
+70 NSDIM
-75 GVNCSCETFKENSKQ
+75 GTNCSCETFKENSKHI
-90 VKNYMCKHI
+90 KNYVCKHI
-99 SATGDAF
+99 SATNDVF
-106 YSLAKKKIASKK
+106 YSLAKKKMQKNKLKSNNK
-118 PMIKVENRLV
+118 PKLV
-128 KENEKNNE
+128 KEKNDE
-136 QQEKRFLSLDIS
+136 HKGKEKRFLSLDIN
-148 IKHMV
+148 IKQMV
-153 KEGIQFFNC
+153 KEGITLFNC
-162 EFRIGVGNSN
+162 EFRIGTGNLN

-187 KPLKFNDS
+187 KPLKFNDG
-195 FTYNPLKDDFLKED
+195 FTYNPLKDEFLDED
-209 KRILQFIGANSDK
+209 KRVLQFVASHKDMIS
-222 INGRYLRLRQNSL
+222 GRYLRLKQNNL

-260 VRKENVPVAL
+260 VKKENVPVAL

-276 EGFILSHHKKFP
+276 EEFILSHHKKFP
-288 VILNNTG
+288 VILNNSG

-326 TITYKKTLEN
+326 TITYKKSLEN
-336 LKNLLEELK
+336 LRSLLEELK
-345 NISKNIVLDENVKIF
+345 NISKNIVLDENVRVF

-365 KTTFYFYENKGEI
+365 KTTFNLYKTEGKI

-427 FCFIGDEEA
+427 FCFIGNGEE
-436 MYDFFSKGLKK
+436 MYELLSKGIKRLREFGEVLLSEELK
-447 IKEHGDVILSK
+447 
-458 ELQEFKVIDSSLIS
+458 EFKVLDSSLIS
-472 SELSELINFYK
+472 SELKELSNFYK
-483 LKFDFGDFNIQ
+483 LKFDFGYFELR
-494 ELRESIDAMKNGK
+494 ELRESIEAMKRGD
-507 RFYKTKKTYLDL
+507 RFYRTKKVYLDL
-519 EEPGIIHFL
+519 EDPGIVNFL

-533 LGLDNISNNEIN
+533 LGLENIKDNEVY

-567 GGKVLQEIVNK
+567 GGNVLQEIVGK

-587 LVPKALNAELRSYQ
+587 LVPKALNAELRPYQ

-657 DEFEKFAPSLRI
+657 DEFEKFAPSIRV
-669 GLVHGSKTRR
+669 GLVHGSKSKR
-679 DKVLN
+679 DKVLR
-684 DFKRSLGIKLDYMD
+684 DFKRGLGIKV
-698 TFEGLDLDEE
+698 EE
-708 ENINNSKEGKN
+708 ENLKE
-719 KSNDKNKTKKS
+719 
-730 SKSYERYDILLTT
+730 KSYEKYDVLLTT

-751 EAYDN
+751 KAYEN

-766 AQNIKNPSAQATLSV
+766 AQNIKNPAAQATLSV
-781 KKIKSRCNIAL
+781 KNIKSRCNIAL

-829 ENNLDELKSL
+829 ESNLSELKSL

-861 KKYLVEMKGKQKQIY
+861 KKYLVEMKGKQKQLY
-876 NSYVKAIKTK
+876 SFYVKAIKNQ
-886 LNESK
+886 LNENKSSEK
-891 ISGKI
+891 SGRD
-896 GNEKINLFAYL
+896 KINLFAYL

-916 PSIVIPEYN
+916 PSLVVPDYT
-925 GGSGKL
+925 GGSSKL
-931 IVVKEIVKDASES
+931 TVVKEIVKDASES

-961 EDDFKREGIS
+961 EEDFKKEEIS
-971 HLYLDGGTSAKER
+971 YLYLDGGTSAKDR

-991 NEDESIKVFLI
+991 NEDSNIKVFLI

-1010 LNLTSASV
+1010 LNLTSASM

-1045 RVEVIKLVAKDTIEE
+1045 KVEVIKLVAKDTIEE

-1079 KTMDGK
+1079 KTMDGNV
-1085 GLKRLTEEEIAKLFE
+1085 LKRLTEEEISKLFE

>member
-1 MPLNLEILMKNLVR
+1 MNLDIFMKNLVR

-28 IKEAYIKDVKGKSI
+28 IQEAYVKDVKGKSI
-42 DGVYHIYGRV
+42 DGIYHIYGSV
-52 LNEDKN
+52 LNDDKN
-58 WDYDTHLKINMK
+58 WDYNTHIKINMK
-70 NNEII
+70 NSDIM
-75 GVNCSCETFKENSKQ
+75 GTNCSCETFKENSKHI
-90 VKNYMCKHI
+90 KNYVCKHI
-99 SATGDAF
+99 SATNDVF
-106 YSLAKKKIASKK
+106 YSLAKKKMQKNKLKSNNK
-118 PMIKVENRLV
+118 PKLV
-128 KENEKNNE
+128 KEKNEEHKGK
-136 QQEKRFLSLDIS
+136 EKRFLSLDIN

-153 KEGIQFFNC
+153 KEGITLFNC
-162 EFRIGVGNSN
+162 EFRIGAGNLN

-187 KPLKFNDS
+187 KPLKFNDG
-195 FTYNPLKDDFLKED
+195 FTYNPLKDEFLDED
-209 KRILQFIGANSDK
+209 KRVLQFVASHKDMIS
-222 INGRYLRLRQNSL
+222 GRYLRLKQNNL

-260 VRKENVPVAL
+260 VKKENVPVAL

-276 EGFILSHHKKFP
+276 EGFVLSHHKKFP
-288 VILNNTG
+288 VLLNNLG

-326 TITYKKTLEN
+326 TITYKKSLES
-336 LKNLLEELK
+336 LRNLLEELK
-345 NISKNIVLDENVKIF
+345 NISKNIVLDENVRAF

-365 KTTFYFYENKGEI
+365 KTTFNLYKTEGKI

-427 FCFIGDEEA
+427 FCFIGNEEE
-436 MYDFFSKGLKK
+436 MYEFFSKGIRRLRELGEVLLSEELK
-447 IKEHGDVILSK
+447 
-458 ELQEFKVIDSSLIS
+458 EFKVLDSSLIS
-472 SELSELINFYK
+472 SELKELSNFYK
-483 LKFDFGDFNIQ
+483 LKFDFGDFELR
-494 ELRESIDAMKNGK
+494 ELRESVEAMKRGD
-507 RFYKTKKTYLDL
+507 RFYRTKKVYLDL
-519 EEPGIIHFL
+519 EDPGIVNFL

-533 LGLDNISNNEIN
+533 LGLENINDNEVY

-567 GGKVLQEIVNK
+567 GGNVLQEIVGK

-587 LVPKALNAELRSYQ
+587 LVPKALNAELRPYQ

-657 DEFEKFAPSLRI
+657 DEFEKFAPSIRV
-669 GLVHGSKTRR
+669 GLVHGSKSKR
-679 DKVLN
+679 DKVLR
-684 DFKRSLGIKLDYMD
+684 DFKRGLGIKI
-698 TFEGLDLDEE
+698 EE
-708 ENINNSKEGKN
+708 ENLKE
-719 KSNDKNKTKKS
+719 
-730 SKSYERYDILLTT
+730 KSYEKYDVLLTT

-751 EAYDN
+751 KAYEN

-781 KKIKSRCNIAL
+781 KNIKSRCNIAL

-829 ENNLDELKSL
+829 ESNLSELKSL

-861 KKYLVEMKGKQKQIY
+861 KKYLVEMKGKQKQLY
-876 NSYVKAIKTK
+876 SFYVKAIKNQ
-886 LNESK
+886 LNENKSSEK
-891 ISGKI
+891 SGRD
-896 GNEKINLFAYL
+896 KINLFAYL

-916 PSIVIPEYN
+916 PSLVVPDYTGE
-925 GGSGKL
+925 SSKL
-931 IVVKEIVKDASES
+931 TVVKEIVKDASES

-951 SQFTSVLKKI
+951 SQFTSVLQKI
-961 EDDFKREGIS
+961 EEDFKKEDIS
-971 HLYLDGGTSAKER
+971 YLYLDGGTSAKDR

-991 NEDESIKVFLI
+991 NEDSNIKVFLI

-1045 RVEVIKLVAKDTIEE
+1045 KVEVIKLVAKDTIEE

-1085 GLKRLTEEEIAKLFE
+1085 GLKRLTEEEISKLFE

>member
-1 MPLNLEILMKNLVR
+1 MPLNLDIFMKNLVR

-28 IKEAYIKDVKGKSI
+28 IQEAYVKDVKGKSI
-42 DGVYHIYGRV
+42 DGIYHIYGSV
-52 LNEDKN
+52 LNDDKN
-58 WDYDTHLKINMK
+58 WDYNTHIKINMQ
-70 NNEII
+70 NSDII
-75 GVNCSCETFKENSKQ
+75 GTNCSCETFKENSKHI
-90 VKNYMCKHI
+90 KNYVCKHI
-99 SATGDAF
+99 SATNDVF
-106 YSLAKKKIASKK
+106 YSLAKKKMQKNKLKSNNK
-118 PMIKVENRLV
+118 PKLV
-128 KENEKNNE
+128 KEKNEEHKGK
-136 QQEKRFLSLDIS
+136 EKRFLSLDIN

-153 KEGIQFFNC
+153 KEGVTLFNC
-162 EFRIGVGNSN
+162 EFRIGAGNLN

-187 KPLKFNDS
+187 KPLKFNDG
-195 FTYNPLKDDFLKED
+195 FTYNPLKDEFLDED
-209 KRILQFIGANSDK
+209 KRVLQFVASHKDMIS
-222 INGRYLRLRQNSL
+222 GRYLRLKQNNL
-235 KDFLKLIDEKK
+235 KDFLKLVDEKK

-260 VRKENVPVAL
+260 VKKENVPVAL

-276 EGFILSHHKKFP
+276 EGFVLSHHKKFP
-288 VILNNTG
+288 VLLNNLG

-326 TITYKKTLEN
+326 TITYKKSLEN
-336 LKNLLEELK
+336 LRSLLEELK
-345 NISKNIVLDENVKIF
+345 NISKNIVLDENVRVF

-365 KTTFYFYENKGEI
+365 KTTFNLYKTEGKI

-427 FCFIGDEEA
+427 FCFIGNEEE
-436 MYDFFSKGLKK
+436 MYEL
-447 IKEHGDVILSK
+447 LSK
-458 ELQEFKVIDSSLIS
+458 RIKKLKEFGEVLLSEELKEFKVLDSSLIS
-472 SELSELINFYK
+472 SELKELSNFYK
-483 LKFDFGDFNIQ
+483 LKFDFGDFELR
-494 ELRESIDAMKNGK
+494 ELRESIEAMKRGD
-507 RFYKTKKTYLDL
+507 RFYRTKKVYLDL
-519 EEPGIIHFL
+519 EDPGIVNFL

-533 LGLDNISNNEIN
+533 LGLENIKDNEVY

-567 GGKVLQEIVNK
+567 GGNVLQEIVGK

-587 LVPKALNAELRSYQ
+587 LVPKALNAELRPYQ

-657 DEFEKFAPSLRI
+657 DEFEKFAPSIRI
-669 GLVHGSKTRR
+669 GLVHGSKSKR
-679 DKVLN
+679 DKVLR
-684 DFKRSLGIKLDYMD
+684 DFKRGLGIKI
-698 TFEGLDLDEE
+698 EE
-708 ENINNSKEGKN
+708 ENLKE
-719 KSNDKNKTKKS
+719 
-730 SKSYERYDILLTT
+730 KSYEKYDVLLTT

-751 EAYDN
+751 KAYEN

-766 AQNIKNPSAQATLSV
+766 AQNIKNPAAQATLSV
-781 KKIKSRCNIAL
+781 KNIKSRCNIAL

-812 PGYLFTKERF
+812 PGYLFNKERF

-829 ENNLDELKSL
+829 ESNLSELKSL

-861 KKYLVEMKGKQKQIY
+861 KKYLVEMKGKQKQLY
-876 NSYVKAIKTK
+876 SFYVKAIKNQ
-886 LNESK
+886 LNENKSSEK
-891 ISGKI
+891 SGRD
-896 GNEKINLFAYL
+896 KINLFAYL

-916 PSIVIPEYN
+916 PSLVVPDYTGE
-925 GGSGKL
+925 SSKL
-931 IVVKEIVKDASES
+931 TVVKEIVKDASES

-961 EDDFKREGIS
+961 EEYFKKEDIS
-971 HLYLDGGTSAKER
+971 YLYLDGGTSAKDR

-991 NEDESIKVFLI
+991 NEDSNIKVFLI

-1045 RVEVIKLVAKDTIEE
+1045 KVEVIKLVAKDTIEE

-1085 GLKRLTEEEIAKLFE
+1085 VLKRLTEEEISKLFE

>member
-1 MPLNLEILMKNLVR
+1 MPLNLDIFMKNLVR
-15 RTSSFTRE
+15 QTSSFTRE

-28 IKEAYIKDVKGKSI
+28 IQEAYVKDVKGKSI
-42 DGVYHIYGRV
+42 DGIYHIYGSV
-52 LNEDKN
+52 LNDDKN
-58 WDYDTHLKINMK
+58 WDYNTHIKINMK
-70 NNEII
+70 NSDIM
-75 GVNCSCETFKENSKQ
+75 GTNCSCETFKENSKHI
-90 VKNYMCKHI
+90 KNYVCKHI
-99 SATGDAF
+99 SATNDVF
-106 YSLAKKKIASKK
+106 YSLAKKKMQKNKLKSNNK
-118 PMIKVENRLV
+118 PKLV
-128 KENEKNNE
+128 KEKNEEHKGK
-136 QQEKRFLSLDIS
+136 EKRFLSLDIN

-153 KEGIQFFNC
+153 KEGITLFNC
-162 EFRIGVGNSN
+162 EFRIGAGNLN

-187 KPLKFNDS
+187 KPLKFNDG
-195 FTYNPLKDDFLKED
+195 FTYNPLKDEFLDED
-209 KRILQFIGANSDK
+209 KRVLQFVASHKDMIS
-222 INGRYLRLRQNSL
+222 GRYLRLKQNNL

-260 VRKENVPVAL
+260 VKKENVPVAL

-276 EGFILSHHKKFP
+276 EGFVLSHHKKFP
-288 VILNNTG
+288 VLLNNLG

-326 TITYKKTLEN
+326 TITYKKSLEN
-336 LKNLLEELK
+336 LRSLLEELK
-345 NISKNIVLDENVKIF
+345 NISKNIVLDENIRVF

-365 KTTFYFYENKGEI
+365 KTTFNLYKNKGKI

-427 FCFIGDEEA
+427 FCFIGSEEEI
-436 MYDFFSKGLKK
+436 YELFSKGIKRLRELGEVLLSEELKA
-447 IKEHGDVILSK
+447 
-458 ELQEFKVIDSSLIS
+458 FKVLDLSLIS
-472 SELSELINFYK
+472 SELKELSNFYK
-483 LKFDFGDFNIQ
+483 LKFDFGDFELR
-494 ELRESIDAMKNGK
+494 ELRESIEAMKKGD
-507 RFYKTKKTYLDL
+507 RFYRTKKVYLDL
-519 EEPGIIHFL
+519 EDPGIVNFL

-533 LGLDNISNNEIN
+533 LGLENIKDNEVY

-567 GGKVLQEIVNK
+567 GGNVLQEIVGK

-587 LVPKALNAELRSYQ
+587 LVPKALNVELRPYQ
-601 KEGFKW
+601 KDGFKW

-657 DEFEKFAPSLRI
+657 DEFEKFAPSIRV
-669 GLVHGSKTRR
+669 GLVHGSKSKR
-679 DKVLN
+679 DKVLR
-684 DFKRSLGIKLDYMD
+684 DFKRGLGIKI
-698 TFEGLDLDEE
+698 EE
-708 ENINNSKEGKN
+708 ENLKE
-719 KSNDKNKTKKS
+719 
-730 SKSYERYDILLTT
+730 KSYEKYDVLLTT

-751 EAYDN
+751 KAYEN

-766 AQNIKNPSAQATLSV
+766 AQNIKNPAAQATLSV
-781 KKIKSRCNIAL
+781 KNIKSRCNIAL

-829 ENNLDELKSL
+829 ESNLSELKSL

-861 KKYLVEMKGKQKQIY
+861 KKYLVEMKGKQKQLY
-876 NSYVKAIKTK
+876 SFYVKAIKNQ
-886 LNESK
+886 LNENKSSEK
-891 ISGKI
+891 SGRD
-896 GNEKINLFAYL
+896 KINLFAYL

-916 PSIVIPEYN
+916 PSLVVADYT
-925 GGSGKL
+925 GGSSKL
-931 IVVKEIVKDASES
+931 TVVKEIVKDASES

-951 SQFTSVLKKI
+951 SQFTSVLQKI
-961 EDDFKREGIS
+961 EDDFKKEDIS
-971 HLYLDGGTSAKER
+971 YLYLDGGTSAKDR

-991 NEDESIKVFLI
+991 NEDSNIKVFLI

-1045 RVEVIKLVAKDTIEE
+1045 KVEVIKLVAKDTIEE

-1085 GLKRLTEEEIAKLFE
+1085 GLKRLTEEEISKLFE

>member
-1 MPLNLEILMKNLVR
+1 MNLDIFMKNLVR

-28 IKEAYIKDVKGKSI
+28 IQEAYVKDVRGKSI
-42 DGVYHIYGRV
+42 DGIYHIYGSV
-52 LNEDKN
+52 LNDDKN
-58 WDYDTHLKINMK
+58 WDYNTHIKINMQ
-70 NNEII
+70 NSDIM
-75 GVNCSCETFKENSKQ
+75 GTNCSCETFKENSKHI
-90 VKNYMCKHI
+90 KNYVCKHI
-99 SATGDAF
+99 SATNDVF
-106 YSLAKKKIASKK
+106 YSLAKKKMQKNKLKSNNK
-118 PMIKVENRLV
+118 PKLIK
-128 KENEKNNE
+128 EKNE
-136 QQEKRFLSLDIS
+136 EHKGKEKRFLSLDIN

-153 KEGIQFFNC
+153 KEGITLFNC
-162 EFRIGVGNSN
+162 EFRIGAGNLN

-187 KPLKFNDS
+187 KPLKFNDG
-195 FTYNPLKDDFLKED
+195 FTYNPLKDEFLDED
-209 KRILQFIGANSDK
+209 KRVLQFVASHKDMIS
-222 INGRYLRLRQNSL
+222 GRYLRLKQNNL

-260 VRKENVPVAL
+260 VKKENVPVAL

-276 EGFILSHHKKFP
+276 EGFVLSHHKKFP
-288 VILNNTG
+288 VILNNLG

-326 TITYKKTLEN
+326 TITYKKSLES
-336 LKNLLEELK
+336 LRNLLEELK
-345 NISKNIVLDENVKIF
+345 NISKNIVLDENVRVF

-365 KTTFYFYENKGEI
+365 KTTFNLYKTEGKI

-427 FCFIGDEEA
+427 FCFIGSEEEI
-436 MYDFFSKGLKK
+436 YELFSKGIKKLK
-447 IKEHGDVILSK
+447 EFGEVLLSE
-458 ELQEFKVIDSSLIS
+458 ELKEFKVLDSSLIS
-472 SELSELINFYK
+472 SELIELSNFYK
-483 LKFDFGDFNIQ
+483 LKFDFGDFELR
-494 ELRESIDAMKNGK
+494 ELRESIEAMKKGD
-507 RFYKTKKTYLDL
+507 RFYRTKKVYLDL
-519 EEPGIIHFL
+519 EDPGIVNFL

-533 LGLDNISNNEIN
+533 LGLENIKDNEVY

-567 GGKVLQEIVNK
+567 GGNVLQEIVGK

-587 LVPKALNAELRSYQ
+587 LVPKALNVELRPYQ

-657 DEFEKFAPSLRI
+657 DEFEKFAPSIRI
-669 GLVHGSKTRR
+669 GLVHGSKSKR
-679 DKVLN
+679 DKVLR
-684 DFKRSLGIKLDYMD
+684 DFKRGLGIKI
-698 TFEGLDLDEE
+698 EE
-708 ENINNSKEGKN
+708 ENLKE
-719 KSNDKNKTKKS
+719 
-730 SKSYERYDILLTT
+730 KSYEKYDVLLTT
-743 YGTLKNDE
+743 YGTLKNDKK
-751 EAYDN
+751 AYEN

-766 AQNIKNPSAQATLSV
+766 AQNIKNPVAQATLSV
-781 KKIKSRCNIAL
+781 KNIKSRCNIAL

-829 ENNLDELKSL
+829 ESNLSELKSL

-861 KKYLVEMKGKQKQIY
+861 KKYLVEMKGKQKQLY
-876 NSYVKAIKTK
+876 SFYVKAIKNQ
-886 LNESK
+886 LNENKSSEK
-891 ISGKI
+891 CGRD
-896 GNEKINLFAYL
+896 KINLFAYL

-916 PSIVIPEYN
+916 PSLVVPDYT
-925 GGSGKL
+925 GGSSKL
-931 IVVKEIVKDASES
+931 TVVKEIVKDASES

-961 EDDFKREGIS
+961 EEDFKKEDIS
-971 HLYLDGGTSAKER
+971 YLYLDGGTSAKDR

-991 NEDESIKVFLI
+991 NEDSNIKVFLI

-1045 RVEVIKLVAKDTIEE
+1045 KVEVIKLVAKDTIEE
-1060 KIVLMQEDKR
+1060 KILLMQEDKR

-1085 GLKRLTEEEIAKLFE
+1085 VLKRLTEEEISKLFE

>member
-1 MPLNLEILMKNLVR
+1 
-15 RTSSFTRE
+15 
-23 QGKKL
+23 
-28 IKEAYIKDVKGKSI
+28 
-42 DGVYHIYGRV
+42 
-52 LNEDKN
+52 
-58 WDYDTHLKINMK
+58 
-70 NNEII
+70 
-75 GVNCSCETFKENSKQ
+75 
-90 VKNYMCKHI
+90 
-99 SATGDAF
+99 
-106 YSLAKKKIASKK
+106 
-118 PMIKVENRLV
+118 
-128 KENEKNNE
+128 
-136 QQEKRFLSLDIS
+136 
-148 IKHMV
+148 
-153 KEGIQFFNC
+153 
-162 EFRIGVGNSN
+162 
-172 LILDLKDFLYKNSLK
+172 
-187 KPLKFNDS
+187 
-195 FTYNPLKDDFLKED
+195 
-209 KRILQFIGANSDK
+209 
-222 INGRYLRLRQNSL
+222 
-235 KDFLKLIDEKK
+235 DFLKLIDEKK

-260 VRKENVPVAL
+260 VKKENVPVAL

-276 EGFILSHHKKFP
+276 EGFVLSHHKKFP
-288 VILNNTG
+288 VLLNNLG

-326 TITYKKTLEN
+326 TITYKKSLEN
-336 LKNLLEELK
+336 LRSLLEELK
-345 NISKNIVLDENVKIF
+345 NISKNIILDENIRVF

-365 KTTFYFYENKGEI
+365 KTTFNLYKTKGKI

-427 FCFIGDEEA
+427 FCFIGNEEE
-436 MYDFFSKGLKK
+436 MYELFSKGIKRLRELGEVLLSEELK
-447 IKEHGDVILSK
+447 
-458 ELQEFKVIDSSLIS
+458 EFKVLDSSLIS
-472 SELSELINFYK
+472 SELKELSNFYK
-483 LKFDFGDFNIQ
+483 LKFDFGDFELR
-494 ELRESIDAMKNGK
+494 ELRESIEAMKNGD
-507 RFYKTKKTYLDL
+507 RFYRTKKVYLDL
-519 EEPGIIHFL
+519 EDTGIVNFL

-533 LGLDNISNNEIN
+533 LGLENIKDNEVY

-567 GGKVLQEIVNK
+567 GGNVLQEIVGK

-587 LVPKALNAELRSYQ
+587 LVPKALNAELRPYQ

-657 DEFEKFAPSLRI
+657 DEFEKFAPSIRI
-669 GLVHGSKTRR
+669 GLVHGSKSKR
-679 DKVLN
+679 DKVLR
-684 DFKRSLGIKLDYMD
+684 DFKRGLGIKI
-698 TFEGLDLDEE
+698 EE
-708 ENINNSKEGKN
+708 ENLKE
-719 KSNDKNKTKKS
+719 
-730 SKSYERYDILLTT
+730 KSYEKYDVLLTT
-743 YGTLKNDE
+743 YGTLKNDKK
-751 EAYDN
+751 AYEN

-766 AQNIKNPSAQATLSV
+766 AQNIKNPVAQATLSV
-781 KKIKSRCNIAL
+781 KNIKSRCNIAL

-829 ENNLDELKSL
+829 ESNLSELKSL

-861 KKYLVEMKGKQKQIY
+861 KKYLVEMKGKQKQLY
-876 NSYVKAIKTK
+876 SFYVKAIKNQ
-886 LNESK
+886 LNENKSSEK
-891 ISGKI
+891 SGRD
-896 GNEKINLFAYL
+896 KINLFAYL

-916 PSIVIPEYN
+916 PSLVVPDYT
-925 GGSGKL
+925 GGSSKL
-931 IVVKEIVKDASES
+931 TVVKEIVKDASES

-951 SQFTSVLKKI
+951 SQFTSVLQKI
-961 EDDFKREGIS
+961 EEDFKKEDIS
-971 HLYLDGGTSAKER
+971 YLYLDGGTSAKDR

-991 NEDESIKVFLI
+991 NEDSNIKVFLI

-1045 RVEVIKLVAKDTIEE
+1045 KVEVIKLVAKDTIEE

-1085 GLKRLTEEEIAKLFE
+1085 GLKRLTEEEISKLFE

>member
-1 MPLNLEILMKNLVR
+1 MPLNLDIFMKNLVR

-28 IKEAYIKDVKGKSI
+28 IQEAYVKDVKGKSI
-42 DGVYHIYGRV
+42 DGIYHIYGSV
-52 LNEDKN
+52 LNDDKN
-58 WDYDTHLKINMK
+58 WDYNTHIKINMK
-70 NNEII
+70 NSDIM
-75 GVNCSCETFKENSKQ
+75 GTNCSCETFKENSKHI
-90 VKNYMCKHI
+90 KNYVCKHI
-99 SATGDAF
+99 SATNDVF
-106 YSLAKKKIASKK
+106 YSLAKKKMQNNKLKSNNKTQ
-118 PMIKVENRLV
+118 LV
-128 KENEKNNE
+128 KEKNEEHKG
-136 QQEKRFLSLDIS
+136 QEKRFLSLDIN

-153 KEGIQFFNC
+153 KEGITLFNC
-162 EFRIGVGNSN
+162 EFRIGAGNLN
-172 LILDLKDFLYKNSLK
+172 LILDLKDLLYKNSLK
-187 KPLKFNDS
+187 KPLKFNDG
-195 FTYNPLKDDFLKED
+195 FTYNPLKDEFLDED
-209 KRILQFIGANSDK
+209 KRVFQFVASHKDMIS
-222 INGRYLRLRQNSL
+222 GRYLRLKQNNL

-260 VRKENVPVAL
+260 VKKENVPVAL

-288 VILNNTG
+288 VILNNLG

-326 TITYKKTLEN
+326 TITYKKSLES
-336 LKNLLEELK
+336 LRNLLEELK
-345 NISKNIVLDENVKIF
+345 NISKNIVLDENIRVF

-365 KTTFYFYENKGEI
+365 KTTFNLYKNKGKI

-427 FCFIGDEEA
+427 FCFIGNEEE
-436 MYDFFSKGLKK
+436 MYEL
-447 IKEHGDVILSK
+447 LSK
-458 ELQEFKVIDSSLIS
+458 EIKKLKEFGEVLLSEELKEFKVLDSSLIS
-472 SELSELINFYK
+472 SELKELSNFYK
-483 LKFDFGDFNIQ
+483 LKFDFGDFELR
-494 ELRESIDAMKNGK
+494 ELRESIEAMKKGD
-507 RFYKTKKTYLDL
+507 RFYRTKKVYLDL
-519 EEPGIIHFL
+519 EDPGIVNFL

-533 LGLDNISNNEIN
+533 LGLENIKDNEVY
-545 IDKSKVLYIQEKLKD
+545 IDKSKVLYIQEKLKN

-567 GGKVLQEIVNK
+567 GGNVLQEIVGK

-587 LVPKALNAELRSYQ
+587 LVPKALNAELRPYQ
-601 KEGFKW
+601 KDGFKW

-625 LGKTL
+625 LGKTI

-657 DEFEKFAPSLRI
+657 DEFEKFAPSIRV
-669 GLVHGSKTRR
+669 GLVHGSKSKR
-679 DKVLN
+679 DKVLR
-684 DFKRSLGIKLDYMD
+684 DFKRGLGIKV
-698 TFEGLDLDEE
+698 EE
-708 ENINNSKEGKN
+708 ENLKE
-719 KSNDKNKTKKS
+719 
-730 SKSYERYDILLTT
+730 KSYEKYDVLLTT

-751 EAYDN
+751 KAYEN

-766 AQNIKNPSAQATLSV
+766 AQNIKNPAAQATLSV
-781 KKIKSRCNIAL
+781 KNIKSRCNIAL

-829 ENNLDELKSL
+829 ESNLSELKSL

-861 KKYLVEMKGKQKQIY
+861 KKYLVEMKGKQKQLY
-876 NSYVKAIKTK
+876 SFYVKAIKNQ
-886 LNESK
+886 LNENKSSEK
-891 ISGKI
+891 SGRD
-896 GNEKINLFAYL
+896 KINLFAYL

-916 PSIVIPEYN
+916 PSLVVPDYT
-925 GGSGKL
+925 GGSSKL
-931 IVVKEIVKDASES
+931 TVVKEIVKDASES

-951 SQFTSVLKKI
+951 SQFTSVLQKI
-961 EDDFKREGIS
+961 EEDFKKEDIS
-971 HLYLDGGTSAKER
+971 YLYLDGGTSAKDR

-991 NEDESIKVFLI
+991 NEDSNIKVFLI

-1045 RVEVIKLVAKDTIEE
+1045 KVEVIKLVAKDTIEE

-1085 GLKRLTEEEIAKLFE
+1085 GLKRLTEEEISKLFE

>member
-1 MPLNLEILMKNLVR
+1 MNLDIFMKNLVR

-28 IKEAYIKDVKGKSI
+28 IKEAYVKDVKGKSI
-42 DGVYHIYGRV
+42 DGIYHIYGNV
-52 LNEDKN
+52 LNDDKN
-58 WDYDTHLKINMK
+58 WDYNTHIKINMK
-70 NNEII
+70 NSDII
-75 GVNCSCETFKENSKQ
+75 GTNCSCETFKENSKHI
-90 VKNYMCKHI
+90 KNYVCKHI
-99 SATGDAF
+99 SATNDVF
-106 YSLAKKKIASKK
+106 YSLVRKKVQKNKLKSNNKTQ
-118 PMIKVENRLV
+118 LV
-128 KENEKNNE
+128 KEKNDE
-136 QQEKRFLSLDIS
+136 YKGQEKRFLSLDIN

-153 KEGIQFFNC
+153 KEGITLFNC
-162 EFRIGVGNSN
+162 EFRIGAGNLN

-187 KPLKFNDS
+187 KPLKFNDG
-195 FTYNPLKDDFLKED
+195 FTYNPLRDEFLEED
-209 KRILQFIGANSDK
+209 KRVLQFIASHK
-222 INGRYLRLRQNSL
+222 EMISGRYLRLKQNNL

-260 VRKENVPVAL
+260 IKKENVPVAL

-288 VILNNTG
+288 VLLNNLG

-326 TITYKKTLEN
+326 TITYKKSLES
-336 LKNLLEELK
+336 LRNLLEELK
-345 NISKNIVLDENVKIF
+345 NISKNIVLDENVRAF

-365 KTTFYFYENKGEI
+365 KTTFNLYKTKGKI

-427 FCFIGDEEA
+427 FCFIGNEEE
-436 MYDFFSKGLKK
+436 MYELFSKGIKRLK
-447 IKEHGDVILSK
+447 EFGEVLLSE
-458 ELQEFKVIDSSLIS
+458 ELKEFKVLDSSLIS
-472 SELSELINFYK
+472 SELIELSNFYK
-483 LKFDFGDFNIQ
+483 LKFDFENFELR
-494 ELRESIDAMKNGK
+494 ELRESIEAMKRGE
-507 RFYKTKKTYLDL
+507 RFYKTKKVYLDL
-519 EEPGIIHFL
+519 EDPGIVNFL

-533 LGLDNISNNEIN
+533 LGLENIKDNEVY

-567 GGKVLQEIVNK
+567 GGNVLQEIVGK

-587 LVPKALNAELRSYQ
+587 LVPKALNAELRPYQ

-630 QIIAFLLSQKKSK
+630 QVIAFLLSQKKSK

-657 DEFEKFAPSLRI
+657 DEFEKFAPSIRV
-669 GLVHGSKTRR
+669 GLVHGSKSKR
-679 DKVLN
+679 DKVLR
-684 DFKRSLGIKLDYMD
+684 DFKRGIGIKV
-698 TFEGLDLDEE
+698 EE
-708 ENINNSKEGKN
+708 ENLKE
-719 KSNDKNKTKKS
+719 
-730 SKSYERYDILLTT
+730 KSYEKYDVLLTT

-751 EAYDN
+751 KAYEN

-766 AQNIKNPSAQATLSV
+766 AQNIKNPAAQATLSV
-781 KKIKSRCNIAL
+781 KNIKSRCNIAL

-829 ENNLDELKSL
+829 ESNLSELKSL

-861 KKYLVEMKGKQKQIY
+861 KKYLVEMKGKQKQLY
-876 NSYVKAIKTK
+876 SSYVKAIKNQ
-886 LNESK
+886 LNENKSSAK
-891 ISGKI
+891 SGRD
-896 GNEKINLFAYL
+896 KINLFAYL

-916 PSIVIPEYN
+916 PSIVVPDYKGE
-925 GGSGKL
+925 SSKL
-931 IVVKEIVKDASES
+931 TVVKEIVKDASES

-951 SQFTSVLKKI
+951 SQFTSVLQKI
-961 EDDFKREGIS
+961 EEDFKKEDIS
-971 HLYLDGGTSAKER
+971 YLYLDGGTSAKER
-984 VERVKKF
+984 IERVKRF
-991 NEDESIKVFLI
+991 NEDSNIKVFLI

-1045 RVEVIKLVAKDTIEE
+1045 KVEVIKLVAKDTIEE

-1085 GLKRLTEEEIAKLFE
+1085 GLKRLTEEEISKLFE

>member
-1 MPLNLEILMKNLVR
+1 MNLDIFMKNLVR

-28 IKEAYIKDVKGKSI
+28 IKEAYVKDVKGKSI
-42 DGVYHIYGRV
+42 DGIYHIYGSV
-52 LNEDKN
+52 LNDDKN
-58 WDYDTHLKINMK
+58 WDYNTHIKINVK
-70 NNEII
+70 NSDII
-75 GVNCSCETFKENSKQ
+75 GTNCSCETFKENSKHI
-90 VKNYMCKHI
+90 KNYVCKHI
-99 SATGDAF
+99 SATNDVF
-106 YSLAKKKIASKK
+106 YSLARKKVQKNKLKSNNKSQ
-118 PMIKVENRLV
+118 LV
-128 KENEKNNE
+128 KEKNEEHKGK
-136 QQEKRFLSLDIS
+136 EKRFLSLDIN

-153 KEGIQFFNC
+153 KEGVILFNC
-162 EFRIGVGNSN
+162 EFRIGAGNLN

-187 KPLKFNDS
+187 KPLKFNDG
-195 FTYNPLKDDFLKED
+195 FTYNPLKDEFLDED
-209 KRILQFIGANSDK
+209 KRVLQFVASHKDMIS
-222 INGRYLRLRQNSL
+222 GRYLRLKQNNL
-235 KDFLKLIDEKK
+235 KDFLKLVDEKK

-260 VRKENVPVAL
+260 VKKENVPVAL

-276 EGFILSHHKKFP
+276 EGFVLSHHKKFP
-288 VILNNTG
+288 VILNNSG

-326 TITYKKTLEN
+326 TITYKKSLEN
-336 LKNLLEELK
+336 LRSLLEELK
-345 NISKNIVLDENVKIF
+345 NISKNIVLDENIRVF

-365 KTTFYFYENKGEI
+365 KTTFNLYKTKGRI

-393 IRDEKDNSFLRDLKS
+393 IRDEKDNSFLRDLKN

-427 FCFIGDEEA
+427 FCFIGSEEE
-436 MYDFFSKGLKK
+436 MYELFSKGIKRLRELGEVLLSEELK
-447 IKEHGDVILSK
+447 
-458 ELQEFKVIDSSLIS
+458 EFKVLDSSLIS
-472 SELSELINFYK
+472 SELKELSNFYK
-483 LKFDFGDFNIQ
+483 LKFDFGDFELR
-494 ELRESIDAMKNGK
+494 ELRESIEAMKRGD
-507 RFYKTKKTYLDL
+507 RFYRTKKVYLDL
-519 EEPGIIHFL
+519 EDPGIVNFL

-533 LGLDNISNNEIN
+533 LGLENIKDNEVY

-560 RNLSFIK
+560 RTLSFIK
-567 GGKVLQEIVNK
+567 GGNVLQEIVGK

-587 LVPKALNAELRSYQ
+587 LVPKALNAELRPYQ

-657 DEFEKFAPSLRI
+657 DEFEKFAPSIRI
-669 GLVHGSKTRR
+669 GLVHGSKSKR
-679 DKVLN
+679 DKVLRE
-684 DFKRSLGIKLDYMD
+684 FKRGLGIKI
-698 TFEGLDLDEE
+698 EE
-708 ENINNSKEGKN
+708 DNLKE
-719 KSNDKNKTKKS
+719 
-730 SKSYERYDILLTT
+730 KSYEKYDVLLTT

-751 EAYDN
+751 KAYEN

-766 AQNIKNPSAQATLSV
+766 AQNIKNPAAQATLSV
-781 KKIKSRCNIAL
+781 KNIKSRCNIAL

-812 PGYLFTKERF
+812 PGYLFTKDRF

-829 ENNLDELKSL
+829 ESNLSELKSL

-861 KKYLVEMKGKQKQIY
+861 KKYLVEMKGKQKQLY
-876 NSYVKAIKTK
+876 SFYVKAIKNQ
-886 LNESK
+886 LNENKSSEK
-891 ISGKI
+891 SGRD
-896 GNEKINLFAYL
+896 KINLFSYL

-916 PSIVIPEYN
+916 PSLVVPDYT
-925 GGSGKL
+925 GGSSKL
-931 IVVKEIVKDASES
+931 TVVKEIVKDASES

-961 EDDFKREGIS
+961 EEDFKKEDIS
-971 HLYLDGGTSAKER
+971 YLYLDGGTSAKDR

-991 NEDESIKVFLI
+991 NEDSNIKVFLI

-1045 RVEVIKLVAKDTIEE
+1045 KVEVIKLVAKDTIEE

-1085 GLKRLTEEEIAKLFE
+1085 GLKRLTEEEISKLFE

>member
-1 MPLNLEILMKNLVR
+1 MPLNLDIFMKNLVR

-28 IKEAYIKDVKGKSI
+28 IQEAYVKDVKGKSI
-42 DGVYHIYGRV
+42 DGIYHIYGSV
-52 LNEDKN
+52 LNDDKN
-58 WDYDTHLKINMK
+58 WDYNTHIKINMK
-70 NNEII
+70 NSDIM
-75 GVNCSCETFKENSKQ
+75 GTNCSCETFKENSKHI
-90 VKNYMCKHI
+90 KNYVCKHI
-99 SATGDAF
+99 SATNDVF
-106 YSLAKKKIASKK
+106 YSLAKKKMQKNKLKSNNK
-118 PMIKVENRLV
+118 PKLV
-128 KENEKNNE
+128 KEKNEEHKGK
-136 QQEKRFLSLDIS
+136 EKRFLSLDIN

-153 KEGIQFFNC
+153 KEGITLFNC
-162 EFRIGVGNSN
+162 EFRIGTGNLN

-187 KPLKFNDS
+187 KPLKFNDG
-195 FTYNPLKDDFLKED
+195 FTYNPLKDEFLDED
-209 KRILQFIGANSDK
+209 KRVLQFVASHKDMVS
-222 INGRYLRLRQNSL
+222 GRYLRLKQNNL

-260 VRKENVPVAL
+260 VKKENVPVAL

-276 EGFILSHHKKFP
+276 EGFVLSHHKKFP
-288 VILNNTG
+288 VLLNNLG

-326 TITYKKTLEN
+326 TITYKKSLEN
-336 LKNLLEELK
+336 LRSLLEELK
-345 NISKNIVLDENVKIF
+345 NISKNIFLDENVRVF

-365 KTTFYFYENKGEI
+365 KTTFNLYKTEGKI

-427 FCFIGDEEA
+427 FCFIGNKEE
-436 MYDFFSKGLKK
+436 MYELFSKGIKRLRELGEVLLSEELK
-447 IKEHGDVILSK
+447 
-458 ELQEFKVIDSSLIS
+458 EFKVLDSSLIS
-472 SELSELINFYK
+472 SELKELSNFYK
-483 LKFDFGDFNIQ
+483 LKFDFGDFELR
-494 ELRESIDAMKNGK
+494 ELRESVEAMKRGD
-507 RFYKTKKTYLDL
+507 RFYRTKKVYLDL
-519 EEPGIIHFL
+519 EDPGIVNFL

-533 LGLDNISNNEIN
+533 LGLENIKDNEVY

-567 GGKVLQEIVNK
+567 GGNVLQEIVGK

-587 LVPKALNAELRSYQ
+587 LLPKALNAELRPYQ

-657 DEFEKFAPSLRI
+657 DEFEKFAPSIRV
-669 GLVHGSKTRR
+669 GLVHGSKSKR
-679 DKVLN
+679 DKVLR
-684 DFKRSLGIKLDYMD
+684 DFKRGLGIKI
-698 TFEGLDLDEE
+698 EE
-708 ENINNSKEGKN
+708 ENLKE
-719 KSNDKNKTKKS
+719 
-730 SKSYERYDILLTT
+730 KSYEKYDVLLTT

-751 EAYDN
+751 KAYEN

-781 KKIKSRCNIAL
+781 KNIKSRCNIAL

-829 ENNLDELKSL
+829 ESNLSELKSL

-861 KKYLVEMKGKQKQIY
+861 KKYLVEMKGKQKQLY
-876 NSYVKAIKTK
+876 SFYVKAIKNQ
-886 LNESK
+886 LNENKSSEK
-891 ISGKI
+891 SGRD
-896 GNEKINLFAYL
+896 KINLFAYL

-916 PSIVIPEYN
+916 PSLVVPDYTGE
-925 GGSGKL
+925 SSKL
-931 IVVKEIVKDASES
+931 TVVKEIVKDASES

-951 SQFTSVLKKI
+951 SQFTSVLQKI
-961 EDDFKREGIS
+961 EEDFKKEDIS
-971 HLYLDGGTSAKER
+971 YLYLDGGTSAKDR

-991 NEDESIKVFLI
+991 NEDSNIKVFLI

-1045 RVEVIKLVAKDTIEE
+1045 KVEVIKLVAKDTIEE

-1085 GLKRLTEEEIAKLFE
+1085 GLKRLTEEEISKLFE

>member
-1 MPLNLEILMKNLVR
+1 MPLNLDIFMKNLVR

-28 IKEAYIKDVKGKSI
+28 IKEAYVKDVKGKCI
-42 DGVYHIYGRV
+42 DGIYHIYGSV
-52 LNEDKN
+52 LNDDKN
-58 WDYDTHLKINMK
+58 WDYNTHIKINMQ
-70 NNEII
+70 NSDIM
-75 GVNCSCETFKENSKQ
+75 GTNCSCETFKENSKHI
-90 VKNYMCKHI
+90 KNYVCKHI
-99 SATGDAF
+99 SATNDVF
-106 YSLAKKKIASKK
+106 YSLAKKKMQNNKSKSNNK
-118 PMIKVENRLV
+118 PKLV
-128 KENEKNNE
+128 KDKNEEHKGK
-136 QQEKRFLSLDIS
+136 EKRFLSLDIN

-153 KEGIQFFNC
+153 KEGITLFNC
-162 EFRIGVGNSN
+162 EFRIGAGNLN

-187 KPLKFNDS
+187 KPLKFNDG
-195 FTYNPLKDDFLKED
+195 FTYNPLKDEFLDED
-209 KRILQFIGANSDK
+209 KRVLQFVASHKDMIS
-222 INGRYLRLRQNSL
+222 GRYLRLKQNNL

-260 VRKENVPVAL
+260 VKKENVPVAL

-288 VILNNTG
+288 VILNNSG

-326 TITYKKTLEN
+326 TITYKKSLEN
-336 LKNLLEELK
+336 LRSLLEELK
-345 NISKNIVLDENVKIF
+345 NISKNIVLDENIRVF

-365 KTTFYFYENKGEI
+365 KTTFNLYKNKEKI

-427 FCFIGDEEA
+427 FCFIGNKEE
-436 MYDFFSKGLKK
+436 MYELFSKGIKRLRELGEVLLSEELK
-447 IKEHGDVILSK
+447 
-458 ELQEFKVIDSSLIS
+458 EFKVLDSSLIS
-472 SELSELINFYK
+472 SELKELSNFYK
-483 LKFDFGDFNIQ
+483 LKFDFGDFELR
-494 ELRESIDAMKNGK
+494 ELRESVEAMKRGD
-507 RFYKTKKTYLDL
+507 RFYRTKKVYLDL
-519 EEPGIIHFL
+519 EDPGIVNFL

-533 LGLDNISNNEIN
+533 LGLENIKDNEVY

-567 GGKVLQEIVNK
+567 GGNVLQEIVGK

-587 LVPKALNAELRSYQ
+587 LLPKALNAELRPYQ

-657 DEFEKFAPSLRI
+657 DEFEKFAPSIRV
-669 GLVHGSKTRR
+669 GLVHGSKSKR
-679 DKVLN
+679 DKVLR
-684 DFKRSLGIKLDYMD
+684 DFKRGLGIKI
-698 TFEGLDLDEE
+698 EE
-708 ENINNSKEGKN
+708 ENLKE
-719 KSNDKNKTKKS
+719 
-730 SKSYERYDILLTT
+730 KSYEKYDVLLTT

-751 EAYDN
+751 KAYEN

-781 KKIKSRCNIAL
+781 KNIKSRCNIAL

-829 ENNLDELKSL
+829 ESNLSELKSL

-861 KKYLVEMKGKQKQIY
+861 KKYLVEMKGKQKQLY
-876 NSYVKAIKTK
+876 SFYVKAIKNQ
-886 LNESK
+886 LNENKSSEK
-891 ISGKI
+891 SGRD
-896 GNEKINLFAYL
+896 KINLFAYL

-916 PSIVIPEYN
+916 PSLVVPDYTGE
-925 GGSGKL
+925 SSKL
-931 IVVKEIVKDASES
+931 TVVKEIVKDASES

-951 SQFTSVLKKI
+951 SQFTSVLQKI
-961 EDDFKREGIS
+961 EEDFKKEDIS
-971 HLYLDGGTSAKER
+971 YLYLDGETSAKDR

-991 NEDESIKVFLI
+991 NEDSNIKVFLI

-1045 RVEVIKLVAKDTIEE
+1045 KVEVIKLVAKDTIEE

-1070 ELIQSLMDG
+1070 ELIKSLMDG

-1085 GLKRLTEEEIAKLFE
+1085 VLKRLTEEEISKLFE

>member
-1 MPLNLEILMKNLVR
+1 MKNLVR

-28 IKEAYIKDVKGKSI
+28 IQEAYVKDVKGKSI
-42 DGVYHIYGRV
+42 DGIYHIYGSV
-52 LNEDKN
+52 LNDDKN
-58 WDYDTHLKINMK
+58 WDYNTHIKINMQ
-70 NNEII
+70 NSDIM
-75 GVNCSCETFKENSKQ
+75 GTNCSCETFKENSKHI
-90 VKNYMCKHI
+90 KNYVCKHI
-99 SATGDAF
+99 SATNDVF
-106 YSLAKKKIASKK
+106 YSLAKKKMQKNKLKSNNK
-118 PMIKVENRLV
+118 PKLV
-128 KENEKNNE
+128 KEKNEEHKG
-136 QQEKRFLSLDIS
+136 QEKRFLSLDIN
-148 IKHMV
+148 IKHML
-153 KEGIQFFNC
+153 KEGITLFNC
-162 EFRIGVGNSN
+162 EFRIGTGNLN

-187 KPLKFNDS
+187 KPLKFNDG
-195 FTYNPLKDDFLKED
+195 FTYNPLKDEFLDED
-209 KRILQFIGANSDK
+209 KRVLQFVASHKDMIS
-222 INGRYLRLRQNSL
+222 GRYLRLKQNNL

-260 VRKENVPVAL
+260 VKKENVPVAL

-288 VILNNTG
+288 IILNNSG

-326 TITYKKTLEN
+326 TITYKKSLEN
-336 LKNLLEELK
+336 LRSLLEELK
-345 NISKNIVLDENVKIF
+345 NISKNIVLDENIRVF

-365 KTTFYFYENKGEI
+365 KTTFNLYKNKEKV

-427 FCFIGDEEA
+427 FCFIGSEEEI
-436 MYDFFSKGLKK
+436 YELLSKGIKK
-447 IKEHGDVILSK
+447 LK
-458 ELQEFKVIDSSLIS
+458 ELGEVLLSEELKAFKVLDSSFIS
-472 SELSELINFYK
+472 SELIELSNFYK
-483 LKFDFGDFNIQ
+483 LKFDFGNF
-494 ELRESIDAMKNGK
+494 ELRELMESIEAMKRGDH
-507 RFYKTKKTYLDL
+507 FYRTNKVYLDL
-519 EEPGIIHFL
+519 EDPGIVNFL
-528 NLLED
+528 NLLDD
-533 LGLDNISNNEIN
+533 LGLENIKDNEVY

-567 GGKVLQEIVNK
+567 GGNVLQEIVGK

-587 LVPKALNAELRSYQ
+587 LVPKALNAELRPYQ

-657 DEFEKFAPSLRI
+657 DEFEKFAPSIRI
-669 GLVHGSKTRR
+669 GLVHGSKSKR
-679 DKVLN
+679 DKVLR
-684 DFKRSLGIKLDYMD
+684 DFKRGLGIKI
-698 TFEGLDLDEE
+698 EE
-708 ENINNSKEGKN
+708 ENLKE
-719 KSNDKNKTKKS
+719 
-730 SKSYERYDILLTT
+730 KSYEKYDVLLTT

-751 EAYDN
+751 KAYEN

-781 KKIKSRCNIAL
+781 KNIKSRCNIAL

-829 ENNLDELKSL
+829 ESNLSELKSL

-849 EDVLSELPEKLE
+849 EEVLSELPEKLE
-861 KKYLVEMKGKQKQIY
+861 KKYLVEMKGKQKQLY
-876 NSYVKAIKTK
+876 SFYVNAIKNQ
-886 LNESK
+886 LNENKSSEK
-891 ISGKI
+891 SGRD
-896 GNEKINLFAYL
+896 KINLFAYL

-916 PSIVIPEYN
+916 PSLVVPDYK
-925 GGSGKL
+925 GGSSKL
-931 IVVKEIVKDASES
+931 TVVKEIVKDASES

-951 SQFTSVLKKI
+951 SQFTSVLQKI
-961 EDDFKREGIS
+961 EEDFKKEDIS
-971 HLYLDGGTSAKER
+971 YLYLDGGTSAKDR

-991 NEDESIKVFLI
+991 NEDSNIKVFLI

-1045 RVEVIKLVAKDTIEE
+1045 KVEVIKLVAKDTIEE

-1085 GLKRLTEEEIAKLFE
+1085 GLKRLTEEEISKLFE

>member
-1 MPLNLEILMKNLVR
+1 MPLNLDIFMKNLVR

-28 IKEAYIKDVKGKSI
+28 IKEAYVKDVKGKCI
-42 DGVYHIYGRV
+42 DGIYHIYGSV
-52 LNEDKN
+52 LNDDKN
-58 WDYDTHLKINMK
+58 WDYNTHIKINMQ
-70 NNEII
+70 NSDII
-75 GVNCSCETFKENSKQ
+75 GTNCSCETFKENSKHI
-90 VKNYMCKHI
+90 KNYVCKHI
-99 SATGDAF
+99 SATNDVF
-106 YSLAKKKIASKK
+106 YSLAKKKMQKNKLKSNNK
-118 PMIKVENRLV
+118 PKLV
-128 KENEKNNE
+128 KEKNEEHKGK
-136 QQEKRFLSLDIS
+136 EKRFLSLDIN

-153 KEGIQFFNC
+153 KEGITLFNC
-162 EFRIGVGNSN
+162 EFRIGTGN

-187 KPLKFNDS
+187 KPLKFNDG
-195 FTYNPLKDDFLKED
+195 FTYNPLKDEFLDED
-209 KRILQFIGANSDK
+209 KRVLQFVASHKDMVS
-222 INGRYLRLRQNSL
+222 GRYLRLKQNNL
-235 KDFLKLIDEKK
+235 KDFLKLVDEKK

-260 VRKENVPVAL
+260 VKKENVPVAL

-276 EGFILSHHKKFP
+276 EGFVLSHHKKFP
-288 VILNNTG
+288 VILNNSG

-326 TITYKKTLEN
+326 TITYKKSLEN
-336 LKNLLEELK
+336 LRSLLEELK
-345 NISKNIVLDENVKIF
+345 NISKNIVLDENIRVF

-365 KTTFYFYENKGEI
+365 KTTFNLYKTKGRI

-427 FCFIGDEEA
+427 FCFIGSEEE
-436 MYDFFSKGLKK
+436 MYELFSKGIKRLRELGEVLLLEELK
-447 IKEHGDVILSK
+447 G
-458 ELQEFKVIDSSLIS
+458 FKVLDSSLIS
-472 SELSELINFYK
+472 SELKELSNFYK
-483 LKFDFGDFNIQ
+483 LKFDFGDFELR
-494 ELRESIDAMKNGK
+494 ELRESIDAMKRGD
-507 RFYKTKKTYLDL
+507 RFYRTKKVYLDL
-519 EEPGIIHFL
+519 EDPGIVNFL

-533 LGLDNISNNEIN
+533 LGLENINDNEVY

-567 GGKVLQEIVNK
+567 GGNVLQEIVGK

-587 LVPKALNAELRSYQ
+587 LVPKALNAELRPYQ

-657 DEFEKFAPSLRI
+657 DEFEKFAPSIRI
-669 GLVHGSKTRR
+669 GLVHGSKSKR
-679 DKVLN
+679 DKVLRE
-684 DFKRSLGIKLDYMD
+684 FKRGLGIKI
-698 TFEGLDLDEE
+698 EE
-708 ENINNSKEGKN
+708 DNLKE
-719 KSNDKNKTKKS
+719 
-730 SKSYERYDILLTT
+730 KSYEKYDVLLTT

-751 EAYDN
+751 KAYEN

-766 AQNIKNPSAQATLSV
+766 AQNIKNPAAQATLSV
-781 KKIKSRCNIAL
+781 KNIKSRCNIAL

-829 ENNLDELKSL
+829 ESNLSELKYL

-861 KKYLVEMKGKQKQIY
+861 KKYLVEMKGKQKQLY
-876 NSYVKAIKTK
+876 SFYVKAIKNQ
-886 LNESK
+886 LNENKSSEK
-891 ISGKI
+891 SGRD
-896 GNEKINLFAYL
+896 KINLFSYL

-916 PSIVIPEYN
+916 PSLVVPDYT
-925 GGSGKL
+925 GGSSKL
-931 IVVKEIVKDASES
+931 TVVKEIVKDASES

-951 SQFTSVLKKI
+951 SQFTSVLQKI
-961 EDDFKREGIS
+961 EEDFKKEDIS
-971 HLYLDGGTSAKER
+971 YLYLDGGTSAKDR

-991 NEDESIKVFLI
+991 NEDSNIKVFLI

-1045 RVEVIKLVAKDTIEE
+1045 KVEVIKLVAKDTIEE

-1085 GLKRLTEEEIAKLFE
+1085 GLKRLTEEEISKLFE

>member
-1 MPLNLEILMKNLVR
+1 MPLNLDIFMKNLVR

-28 IKEAYIKDVKGKSI
+28 IQEAYVKDVKGKSI
-42 DGVYHIYGRV
+42 DGIYHIYGSV
-52 LNEDKN
+52 LNDDKN
-58 WDYDTHLKINMK
+58 WDYNTHIKINMQ
-70 NNEII
+70 NSDIM
-75 GVNCSCETFKENSKQ
+75 GTNCSCETFKENSKHI
-90 VKNYMCKHI
+90 KNYVCKHI
-99 SATGDAF
+99 SATNDVF
-106 YSLAKKKIASKK
+106 YSLAKKKMQKNKLKSNNK
-118 PMIKVENRLV
+118 PKLV
-128 KENEKNNE
+128 KEKNEEHKG
-136 QQEKRFLSLDIS
+136 QEKRFLSLDIN
-148 IKHMV
+148 IKHML
-153 KEGIQFFNC
+153 KEGITLFNC
-162 EFRIGVGNSN
+162 EFRIGTGNLN

-187 KPLKFNDS
+187 KPLKFNDG
-195 FTYNPLKDDFLKED
+195 FTYNPLKDEFLDED
-209 KRILQFIGANSDK
+209 KRVLQFVASHKDMIS
-222 INGRYLRLRQNSL
+222 GRYLRLKQNNL

-260 VRKENVPVAL
+260 VKKENVPVAL

-276 EGFILSHHKKFP
+276 EGFILNHHKKFP
-288 VILNNTG
+288 IILNNSG

-326 TITYKKTLEN
+326 TITYKKSLEN
-336 LKNLLEELK
+336 LRSLLEELK
-345 NISKNIVLDENVKIF
+345 NISKNIVLDENIRVF

-365 KTTFYFYENKGEI
+365 KTTFNLYKTKGKI

-427 FCFIGDEEA
+427 FCFIGNEEE
-436 MYDFFSKGLKK
+436 MYELLSKGIKRLREFGEVLLSEELK
-447 IKEHGDVILSK
+447 
-458 ELQEFKVIDSSLIS
+458 EFKVLDSSLIS
-472 SELSELINFYK
+472 SELIELSNFYK
-483 LKFDFGDFNIQ
+483 LKFDFGDFELR
-494 ELRESIDAMKNGK
+494 ELRESIEAMKKGD
-507 RFYKTKKTYLDL
+507 RFYRTKKVYLDL
-519 EEPGIIHFL
+519 EDPGIVNFL

-533 LGLDNISNNEIN
+533 LGLENIKDNEVY

-567 GGKVLQEIVNK
+567 GGNVLQEIVGK

-587 LVPKALNAELRSYQ
+587 LVPKALNAELRPYQ

-657 DEFEKFAPSLRI
+657 DEFEKFAPSIRV
-669 GLVHGSKTRR
+669 GLVHGSKSKR
-679 DKVLN
+679 DKVLR
-684 DFKRSLGIKLDYMD
+684 DFKRGLGIKI
-698 TFEGLDLDEE
+698 EE
-708 ENINNSKEGKN
+708 KNLKE
-719 KSNDKNKTKKS
+719 
-730 SKSYERYDILLTT
+730 KSYEKYDVLLTT

-751 EAYDN
+751 KAYEN

-781 KKIKSRCNIAL
+781 KNIKSRCNIAL

-829 ENNLDELKSL
+829 ESNLSELKSL

-849 EDVLSELPEKLE
+849 EEVLSELPEKLE
-861 KKYLVEMKGKQKQIY
+861 KKYLVEMKGKQKQLY
-876 NSYVKAIKTK
+876 SFYVNAIKNQ
-886 LNESK
+886 LNENKSSEK
-891 ISGKI
+891 SGRD
-896 GNEKINLFAYL
+896 KINLFAYL

-916 PSIVIPEYN
+916 PSLVVPDYK
-925 GGSGKL
+925 GGSSKL
-931 IVVKEIVKDASES
+931 TVVKEIVKDASES

-951 SQFTSVLKKI
+951 SQFTSVLQKI
-961 EDDFKREGIS
+961 EEDFKKEDIS
-971 HLYLDGGTSAKER
+971 YLYLDGGTSAKDR

-991 NEDESIKVFLI
+991 NEDSNIKVFLI

-1045 RVEVIKLVAKDTIEE
+1045 KVEVIKLVAKDTIEE

-1085 GLKRLTEEEIAKLFE
+1085 GLKRLTEEEISKLFE

>member
-1 MPLNLEILMKNLVR
+1 MPLNLDIFMKNLVR

-28 IKEAYIKDVKGKSI
+28 IQEAYVKDVKGKSI
-42 DGVYHIYGRV
+42 DGIYHIYGSV
-52 LNEDKN
+52 LNDDKN
-58 WDYDTHLKINMK
+58 WDYNTHIKINMK
-70 NNEII
+70 NSDII
-75 GVNCSCETFKENSKQ
+75 GTNCSCETFKENSKHI
-90 VKNYMCKHI
+90 KNYVCKHI
-99 SATGDAF
+99 SATNDVF
-106 YSLAKKKIASKK
+106 YSLAKKKMQKNKLKSNNK
-118 PMIKVENRLV
+118 PKLV
-128 KENEKNNE
+128 KEKNEEHKGK
-136 QQEKRFLSLDIS
+136 EKRFLSLDIN

-153 KEGIQFFNC
+153 KEGVTLFNC
-162 EFRIGVGNSN
+162 EFRIGAGNLN

-187 KPLKFNDS
+187 KPLKFNDG
-195 FTYNPLKDDFLKED
+195 FTYNPLKDEFLEED
-209 KRILQFIGANSDK
+209 KRVLQFVASHKDMIS
-222 INGRYLRLRQNSL
+222 GRYLRLKQNNL

-260 VRKENVPVAL
+260 VKKENVPVAL

-288 VILNNTG
+288 VILNNLG
-295 DVMFFDRNLYLPR
+295 DVMFFDRNLYIPR

-326 TITYKKTLEN
+326 TITYKKSLEN
-336 LKNLLEELK
+336 LRSLLEELK
-345 NISKNIVLDENVKIF
+345 NISKNIVLDENIRAF

-365 KTTFYFYENKGEI
+365 KTTFNLYKNKEKI

-427 FCFIGDEEA
+427 FCFIGSEEEI
-436 MYDFFSKGLKK
+436 YELFSKGIKRLRELGEVLLSEELKA
-447 IKEHGDVILSK
+447 
-458 ELQEFKVIDSSLIS
+458 FKVLDSSLIS
-472 SELSELINFYK
+472 SELKELSNFYK
-483 LKFDFGDFNIQ
+483 LKFDFGDFELR
-494 ELRESIDAMKNGK
+494 ELRESIEAMKRGD
-507 RFYKTKKTYLDL
+507 RFYRTKKVYLDL
-519 EEPGIIHFL
+519 EDPGIVNFL

-533 LGLDNISNNEIN
+533 LGLENIKDNEVY

-567 GGKVLQEIVNK
+567 GGNVLQEIVGK

-587 LVPKALNAELRSYQ
+587 LVPKALNAELRPYQ

-657 DEFEKFAPSLRI
+657 DEFEKFAPSIKI
-669 GLVHGSKTRR
+669 GLVHGSKSKR
-679 DKVLN
+679 DKVLR
-684 DFKRSLGIKLDYMD
+684 DFKRGLGIKV
-698 TFEGLDLDEE
+698 EE
-708 ENINNSKEGKN
+708 ENLKE
-719 KSNDKNKTKKS
+719 
-730 SKSYERYDILLTT
+730 KSYEKYDVLLTT

-751 EAYDN
+751 KAYEN

-766 AQNIKNPSAQATLSV
+766 AQNIKNPAAQATLSV
-781 KKIKSRCNIAL
+781 KNIKSRCNIAL

-812 PGYLFTKERF
+812 PGYLFTKDRF

-829 ENNLDELKSL
+829 ESNLSELKSL

-861 KKYLVEMKGKQKQIY
+861 KKYLVEMKGKQKQLY
-876 NSYVKAIKTK
+876 SFYVKAIKNQ
-886 LNESK
+886 LNENKSSEK
-891 ISGKI
+891 SGRD
-896 GNEKINLFAYL
+896 KINLFAYL
-907 TKLREICLD
+907 TKLREFCLD
-916 PSIVIPEYN
+916 PSLVVPDYT
-925 GGSGKL
+925 GGSSK
-931 IVVKEIVKDASES
+931 ITVVKEIVKDASES

-951 SQFTSVLKKI
+951 SQFTSVLQKI
-961 EDDFKREGIS
+961 EEDFKKEDIS
-971 HLYLDGGTSAKER
+971 YLYLDGETSAKDR

-991 NEDESIKVFLI
+991 NEDSNIKVFLI

-1045 RVEVIKLVAKDTIEE
+1045 KVEVIKLVAKDTIEE

-1070 ELIQSLMDG
+1070 ELIKSLMDG

-1085 GLKRLTEEEIAKLFE
+1085 VLKRLTEEEISKLFE

>member
-1 MPLNLEILMKNLVR
+1 MPLNLDIFMKNLVR

-28 IKEAYIKDVKGKSI
+28 IKEAYVKDVKGKSI
-42 DGVYHIYGRV
+42 DGIYHIYGSV
-52 LNEDKN
+52 LNDDKN
-58 WDYDTHLKINMK
+58 WDYNTHIKINMQ
-70 NNEII
+70 NSDIM
-75 GVNCSCETFKENSKQ
+75 GTNCSCETFKENSKHI
-90 VKNYMCKHI
+90 KNYVCKHI
-99 SATGDAF
+99 SATNDVF
-106 YSLAKKKIASKK
+106 YSLAKKKMQKNKLKSNNK
-118 PMIKVENRLV
+118 PKLV
-128 KENEKNNE
+128 KEKNEEHKG
-136 QQEKRFLSLDIS
+136 QEKRFLSLDIN

-153 KEGIQFFNC
+153 KEGITLFNC
-162 EFRIGVGNSN
+162 EFRIGAGNLN

-187 KPLKFNDS
+187 KPLKFNDG
-195 FTYNPLKDDFLKED
+195 FTYNPLKDEFLDED
-209 KRILQFIGANSDK
+209 KRVLQFVASHKDMIS
-222 INGRYLRLRQNSL
+222 GRYLRHKQNNL

-260 VRKENVPVAL
+260 VKKENVPVAL

-276 EGFILSHHKKFP
+276 EGFILNHHKKFP
-288 VILNNTG
+288 IILNNSG

-326 TITYKKTLEN
+326 TITYKKSLEN
-336 LKNLLEELK
+336 LRSLLEELK
-345 NISKNIVLDENVKIF
+345 NISKNIVLDENIRVF

-365 KTTFYFYENKGEI
+365 KTTFNLYKNKEKV

-427 FCFIGDEEA
+427 FCFIGSEEEI
-436 MYDFFSKGLKK
+436 YELFSKGIKRLRELGEVLLSEELK
-447 IKEHGDVILSK
+447 
-458 ELQEFKVIDSSLIS
+458 EFKVLDSSLIS
-472 SELSELINFYK
+472 SELKELSNFYK
-483 LKFDFGDFNIQ
+483 LKFDFGDFELR
-494 ELRESIDAMKNGK
+494 ELRESIEAMKRGD
-507 RFYKTKKTYLDL
+507 RFYRTKKVYLDL
-519 EEPGIIHFL
+519 EDPGIVNFL
-528 NLLED
+528 NLLDD
-533 LGLDNISNNEIN
+533 LGLENIKDNEVY

-560 RNLSFIK
+560 RTLSFIK
-567 GGKVLQEIVNK
+567 GGNVLQEIVGK

-587 LVPKALNAELRSYQ
+587 LVPKALNAELRPYQ

-657 DEFEKFAPSLRI
+657 DEFEKFAPSIRI
-669 GLVHGSKTRR
+669 GLVHGSKSKR
-679 DKVLN
+679 DKVLR
-684 DFKRSLGIKLDYMD
+684 DFKRGLGIKI
-698 TFEGLDLDEE
+698 EE
-708 ENINNSKEGKN
+708 ENLKE
-719 KSNDKNKTKKS
+719 
-730 SKSYERYDILLTT
+730 KSYEKYDVLLTT

-751 EAYDN
+751 KAYEN

-781 KKIKSRCNIAL
+781 KNIKSRCNIAL

-812 PGYLFTKERF
+812 PGYLFTKDRF

-829 ENNLDELKSL
+829 ESNLSELKYL

-849 EDVLSELPEKLE
+849 EEVLSELPEKLE
-861 KKYLVEMKGKQKQIY
+861 KKYLVEMKGKQKQLY
-876 NSYVKAIKTK
+876 SFYVKAIKNQ
-886 LNESK
+886 LNENKSSEK
-891 ISGKI
+891 SGRD
-896 GNEKINLFAYL
+896 KINLFAYL

-916 PSIVIPEYN
+916 PSIVVPDYK
-925 GGSGKL
+925 GGSSKL
-931 IVVKEIVKDASES
+931 TVVREIVKDASES

-951 SQFTSVLKKI
+951 SQFTSVLQKI
-961 EDDFKREGIS
+961 EEDFKKEDIS
-971 HLYLDGGTSAKER
+971 YLYLDGGTSAKDR

-991 NEDESIKVFLI
+991 NEDSNIKVFLI

-1018 VIHFDPWWNPAVEDQ
+1018 VIHFDPWWNPSVEDQ
-1033 ATDRAH
+1033 ATDRVH

-1045 RVEVIKLVAKDTIEE
+1045 KVEVIKLVAKDTIEE

-1085 GLKRLTEEEIAKLFE
+1085 GLKRLTEEEISKLFE

>member
-1 MPLNLEILMKNLVR
+1 MPLNLDIFMKNLVR

-28 IKEAYIKDVKGKSI
+28 IQEAYVKDVKGKSI
-42 DGVYHIYGRV
+42 DGIYHIYGSV
-52 LNEDKN
+52 LNDDKN
-58 WDYDTHLKINMK
+58 WDYNTHIKINMQ
-70 NNEII
+70 NSDIM
-75 GVNCSCETFKENSKQ
+75 GTNCSCETFKENSKHI
-90 VKNYMCKHI
+90 KNYVCKHI
-99 SATGDAF
+99 SATNDVF
-106 YSLAKKKIASKK
+106 YSLAKKKMQKNKLKSNNK
-118 PMIKVENRLV
+118 PKLV
-128 KENEKNNE
+128 KEKNEEHKG
-136 QQEKRFLSLDIS
+136 QEKRFLSLDIN

-153 KEGIQFFNC
+153 KEGITLFNC
-162 EFRIGVGNSN
+162 EFRIGAGNLN

-187 KPLKFNDS
+187 KPLKFNDG
-195 FTYNPLKDDFLKED
+195 FTYNPLKDEFLEED
-209 KRILQFIGANSDK
+209 KRVLQFVASHKDMIS
-222 INGRYLRLRQNSL
+222 GRYLRIKQNNL
-235 KDFLKLIDEKK
+235 KDFLKLVDEKK

-260 VRKENVPVAL
+260 VKKENVPVAL

-276 EGFILSHHKKFP
+276 EGFVLSHHKKFP
-288 VILNNTG
+288 VILNNLG

-326 TITYKKTLEN
+326 TITYKKSLEN
-336 LKNLLEELK
+336 LRSLLEELK
-345 NISKNIVLDENVKIF
+345 NISKNIVLDENIRVF

-365 KTTFYFYENKGEI
+365 KTTFNLYKIEGKI

-427 FCFIGDEEA
+427 FCFIGNEEE
-436 MYDFFSKGLKK
+436 MYELFSKGIKRLRELGEVLLSEELK
-447 IKEHGDVILSK
+447 
-458 ELQEFKVIDSSLIS
+458 EFKVLDSSLIS
-472 SELSELINFYK
+472 SELKELSNFYK
-483 LKFDFGDFNIQ
+483 LKFDFGDFELR
-494 ELRESIDAMKNGK
+494 ELRESIEAMKRGD
-507 RFYKTKKTYLDL
+507 RFYRTKKVYLDL
-519 EEPGIIHFL
+519 EDPGIVNFL

-533 LGLDNISNNEIN
+533 LGLENIKDNEVY

-567 GGKVLQEIVNK
+567 GGNVLQEIVGK

-587 LVPKALNAELRSYQ
+587 LVPKALNAELRPYQ

-657 DEFEKFAPSLRI
+657 DEFEKFAPSIKI
-669 GLVHGSKTRR
+669 GLVHGSKSKR
-679 DKVLN
+679 DKVLR
-684 DFKRSLGIKLDYMD
+684 DFKRGLGIKV
-698 TFEGLDLDEE
+698 EE
-708 ENINNSKEGKN
+708 ENLKE
-719 KSNDKNKTKKS
+719 
-730 SKSYERYDILLTT
+730 KSYEKYDVLLTT

-751 EAYDN
+751 KAYEN

-766 AQNIKNPSAQATLSV
+766 AQNIKNPAAQATLSV
-781 KKIKSRCNIAL
+781 KNIKSRCNIAL

-812 PGYLFTKERF
+812 PGYLFTKDRF

-829 ENNLDELKSL
+829 ESNLSELKSL

-861 KKYLVEMKGKQKQIY
+861 KKYLVEMKGKQKQLY
-876 NSYVKAIKTK
+876 SFYVKAIKNQ
-886 LNESK
+886 LNENKSSEK
-891 ISGKI
+891 SGRD
-896 GNEKINLFAYL
+896 KINLFAYL

-916 PSIVIPEYN
+916 PSLVVPDYT
-925 GGSGKL
+925 GGSSKL
-931 IVVKEIVKDASES
+931 TVVKEIVKDASES

-951 SQFTSVLKKI
+951 SQFTSVLQKI
-961 EDDFKREGIS
+961 EEDFKKEDIS
-971 HLYLDGGTSAKER
+971 YLYLDGGTSAKDR

-991 NEDESIKVFLI
+991 NEDSNIKVFLI

-1045 RVEVIKLVAKDTIEE
+1045 KVEVIKLVAKDTIEE

-1085 GLKRLTEEEIAKLFE
+1085 GLKRLTEEEISKLFE

>member
-1 MPLNLEILMKNLVR
+1 MPLNLDIFMKNLVR

-28 IKEAYIKDVKGKSI
+28 IQEAYVKDVKGKSI
-42 DGVYHIYGRV
+42 DGIYHIYGSV
-52 LNEDKN
+52 LNDDKN
-58 WDYDTHLKINMK
+58 WDYNTHIKINMK
-70 NNEII
+70 NSDIM
-75 GVNCSCETFKENSKQ
+75 GTNCSCETFKENSKHI
-90 VKNYMCKHI
+90 KNYVCKHI
-99 SATGDAF
+99 SATNDVF
-106 YSLAKKKIASKK
+106 YSLAKKKMQKNKLKSNNK
-118 PMIKVENRLV
+118 PKLV
-128 KENEKNNE
+128 KEKNEEHKGE
-136 QQEKRFLSLDIS
+136 EKRFLSLDIN

-153 KEGIQFFNC
+153 KEGITLFNC
-162 EFRIGVGNSN
+162 EFRIGSGNLN
-172 LILDLKDFLYKNSLK
+172 LILDLKDFLYKNILK
-187 KPLKFNDS
+187 KPLKFNDG
-195 FTYNPLKDDFLKED
+195 FTYNPLRDEFLEED
-209 KRILQFIGANSDK
+209 KRVLQFVASHKDMIS
-222 INGRYLRLRQNSL
+222 GRYLRLKQNNL

-260 VRKENVPVAL
+260 IKKENVPVAL

-288 VILNNTG
+288 VLLNNLG

-326 TITYKKTLEN
+326 TITYKKSLEN
-336 LKNLLEELK
+336 LRNLLEELK
-345 NISKNIVLDENVKIF
+345 NISKNIVLDENVRAF

-365 KTTFYFYENKGEI
+365 KTTFNLYKTKGKI

-427 FCFIGDEEA
+427 FCFIGNEEE
-436 MYDFFSKGLKK
+436 MYELLSKGIKRLREFGEVLLSEELK
-447 IKEHGDVILSK
+447 
-458 ELQEFKVIDSSLIS
+458 EFKVLDSSLIS
-472 SELSELINFYK
+472 SELIELSNFYK
-483 LKFDFGDFNIQ
+483 LKFDFGDFELR
-494 ELRESIDAMKNGK
+494 ELRESIEAMKRGD
-507 RFYKTKKTYLDL
+507 RFYRTKKVYLDL
-519 EEPGIIHFL
+519 EDPGIVNFL

-533 LGLDNISNNEIN
+533 LGLENIKDNEVY
-545 IDKSKVLYIQEKLKD
+545 IDKSKFLYIQEKLKD

-567 GGKVLQEIVNK
+567 GGNVLQEIVGK

-587 LVPKALNAELRSYQ
+587 LVPRALNAELRPYQ

-657 DEFEKFAPSLRI
+657 DEFEKFAPSIKI
-669 GLVHGSKTRR
+669 GLVHGSKSKR
-679 DKVLN
+679 DKVLR
-684 DFKRSLGIKLDYMD
+684 DFKRGLGIKVE
-698 TFEGLDLDEE
+698 EGNL
-708 ENINNSKEGKN
+708 KE
-719 KSNDKNKTKKS
+719 
-730 SKSYERYDILLTT
+730 KSYEKYDVLLTT

-751 EAYDN
+751 KAYEN

-766 AQNIKNPSAQATLSV
+766 AQNIKNPAAQATLSV
-781 KKIKSRCNIAL
+781 KNIKSRCNIAL

-829 ENNLDELKSL
+829 ESNLSELKSL

-861 KKYLVEMKGKQKQIY
+861 KKYLVEMKGKQKQLY
-876 NSYVKAIKTK
+876 SFYVKAIKNE
-886 LNESK
+886 LNENKRSEK
-891 ISGKI
+891 SGK
-896 GNEKINLFAYL
+896 NKINLFAYL

-916 PSIVIPEYN
+916 PSLVVPDYT
-925 GGSGKL
+925 GGSSKL
-931 IVVKEIVKDASES
+931 TVVKEIVKDASES

-961 EDDFKREGIS
+961 EEDFKKEDIS
-971 HLYLDGGTSAKER
+971 YLYLDGETSARER

-991 NEDESIKVFLI
+991 NEDSNIKVFLI

-1010 LNLTSASV
+1010 LNLTSASM

-1045 RVEVIKLVAKDTIEE
+1045 KVEVIKLVAKDTIEE

-1085 GLKRLTEEEIAKLFE
+1085 GLKRLTEEEISKLFE

>member
-1 MPLNLEILMKNLVR
+1 MPLNLDIFMKNLVR

-28 IKEAYIKDVKGKSI
+28 IQEAYVKDVKGKSI
-42 DGVYHIYGRV
+42 DGIYHIYGSV
-52 LNEDKN
+52 LNDDKN
-58 WDYDTHLKINMK
+58 WDYNTHIKINMQ
-70 NNEII
+70 NSDIM
-75 GVNCSCETFKENSKQ
+75 GTNCSCETFKENSKHI
-90 VKNYMCKHI
+90 KNYVCKHI
-99 SATGDAF
+99 SATNDVF
-106 YSLAKKKIASKK
+106 YSLAKKKMQKNKLKSNNK
-118 PMIKVENRLV
+118 PKLIK
-128 KENEKNNE
+128 EKNE
-136 QQEKRFLSLDIS
+136 EHKGKEKRFLSLDIN

-153 KEGIQFFNC
+153 KEGITLFNC
-162 EFRIGVGNSN
+162 EFRIGAGNLN
-172 LILDLKDFLYKNSLK
+172 LILDLKDFLYKNGLK
-187 KPLKFNDS
+187 KPLKFNDG
-195 FTYNPLKDDFLKED
+195 FTYNPLKDEFLDED
-209 KRILQFIGANSDK
+209 KRVLQFVASHKDMIS
-222 INGRYLRLRQNSL
+222 GRYLRLKQNNL

-260 VRKENVPVAL
+260 VKKENVPVAL

-276 EGFILSHHKKFP
+276 EGFVLSHHKKFP
-288 VILNNTG
+288 VLLNNLG

-326 TITYKKTLEN
+326 TITYKKSLEN
-336 LKNLLEELK
+336 LRSLLEELK
-345 NISKNIVLDENVKIF
+345 NISKNIVLDENIRVF

-365 KTTFYFYENKGEI
+365 KTTFNLYKNKEKI

-427 FCFIGDEEA
+427 FCFIGNEEEI
-436 MYDFFSKGLKK
+436 YELFSKGIKRLRELGEVLLSEELK
-447 IKEHGDVILSK
+447 
-458 ELQEFKVIDSSLIS
+458 EFKVLDSSLIS
-472 SELSELINFYK
+472 SELKELSNFYK
-483 LKFDFGDFNIQ
+483 LKFDFGDFELR
-494 ELRESIDAMKNGK
+494 ELRESIEAMKRGD
-507 RFYKTKKTYLDL
+507 RFYRTKKVYLDL
-519 EEPGIIHFL
+519 EDPGIVNFL

-533 LGLDNISNNEIN
+533 LGLENIKDNEVY

-567 GGKVLQEIVNK
+567 GGNVLQEIVGK

-587 LVPKALNAELRSYQ
+587 LVPRALNAELRPYQ

-657 DEFEKFAPSLRI
+657 DEFEKFAPSIKI
-669 GLVHGSKTRR
+669 GLVHGSKSKR
-679 DKVLN
+679 DKVLR
-684 DFKRSLGIKLDYMD
+684 DFKRGLGIKV
-698 TFEGLDLDEE
+698 EE
-708 ENINNSKEGKN
+708 ENLKE
-719 KSNDKNKTKKS
+719 
-730 SKSYERYDILLTT
+730 KSYEKYDVLLTT

-751 EAYDN
+751 KAYEN

-766 AQNIKNPSAQATLSV
+766 AQNIKNPAAQATLSV
-781 KKIKSRCNIAL
+781 KNIKSRCNIAL

-812 PGYLFTKERF
+812 PGYLFTKDRF

-829 ENNLDELKSL
+829 ESNLSELKSL

-861 KKYLVEMKGKQKQIY
+861 KKYLVEMKGKQKQLY
-876 NSYVKAIKTK
+876 SFYVKAIKNQ
-886 LNESK
+886 LNENKSSEK
-891 ISGKI
+891 SGRD
-896 GNEKINLFAYL
+896 KINLFAYL

-916 PSIVIPEYN
+916 PSLVVPDYT
-925 GGSGKL
+925 GGSSKL
-931 IVVKEIVKDASES
+931 TVVKEIVKDASES

-951 SQFTSVLKKI
+951 SQFTSVLQKI
-961 EDDFKREGIS
+961 EEDFKKEDIS
-971 HLYLDGGTSAKER
+971 YLYLDGGTSAKDR

-991 NEDESIKVFLI
+991 NEDSNIKVFLI

-1010 LNLTSASV
+1010 LNLTSASM

-1045 RVEVIKLVAKDTIEE
+1045 KVEVIKLVAKDTIEE

-1085 GLKRLTEEEIAKLFE
+1085 GLKRLTEEEISKLFE

>member
-1 MPLNLEILMKNLVR
+1 MPLNLDILMKNLVR

-28 IKEAYIKDVKGKSI
+28 IQEAYVKDVKGKSI
-42 DGVYHIYGRV
+42 DGIYHIYGSV
-52 LNEDKN
+52 LNDDKN
-58 WDYDTHLKINMK
+58 WDYNTHIKINMK
-70 NNEII
+70 NSDIM
-75 GVNCSCETFKENSKQ
+75 GTNCSCETFKENSKHI
-90 VKNYMCKHI
+90 KNYVCKHI
-99 SATGDAF
+99 SATNDVF
-106 YSLAKKKIASKK
+106 YSLAKKKMQKNKLKSNNK
-118 PMIKVENRLV
+118 PKLV
-128 KENEKNNE
+128 KEKNEEHKG
-136 QQEKRFLSLDIS
+136 QEKRFLSLDIN

-153 KEGIQFFNC
+153 KEGITLFNC
-162 EFRIGVGNSN
+162 EFRIGAGNLN

-187 KPLKFNDS
+187 KPLKFNDG
-195 FTYNPLKDDFLKED
+195 FTYNPLKDEFLDED
-209 KRILQFIGANSDK
+209 KRVLQFVASHKDMIS
-222 INGRYLRLRQNSL
+222 GRYLRLKQNNL

-260 VRKENVPVAL
+260 VKKENVPVAL

-276 EGFILSHHKKFP
+276 EEFVLSHHKKFP
-288 VILNNTG
+288 VLLNNLG

-326 TITYKKTLEN
+326 TITYKKSLES
-336 LKNLLEELK
+336 LRNLLEELK
-345 NISKNIVLDENVKIF
+345 NISKNIVLDENVRAF

-365 KTTFYFYENKGEI
+365 KTTFNLYKTEGKI

-427 FCFIGDEEA
+427 FCFIGSEEEI
-436 MYDFFSKGLKK
+436 YELLSKGIKRLRELGEVLLSEELK
-447 IKEHGDVILSK
+447 
-458 ELQEFKVIDSSLIS
+458 EFKVLDSSFIS
-472 SELSELINFYK
+472 SELIELSNFYK
-483 LKFDFGDFNIQ
+483 LKFDFGDFELR
-494 ELRESIDAMKNGK
+494 ELRESIEAMKKGD
-507 RFYKTKKTYLDL
+507 RFYRTKKVYLDL
-519 EEPGIIHFL
+519 EDPSIVNFL

-533 LGLDNISNNEIN
+533 LGLENIKDNEVY

-560 RNLSFIK
+560 RTLSFIK
-567 GGKVLQEIVNK
+567 GGNVLQEIVGK

-587 LVPKALNAELRSYQ
+587 LVPKALNAELRPYQ

-657 DEFEKFAPSLRI
+657 DEFEKFAPSIRV
-669 GLVHGSKTRR
+669 GLVHGSKSKR
-679 DKVLN
+679 DKVLR
-684 DFKRSLGIKLDYMD
+684 DFKRGLGIKI
-698 TFEGLDLDEE
+698 EE
-708 ENINNSKEGKN
+708 ENLKE
-719 KSNDKNKTKKS
+719 
-730 SKSYERYDILLTT
+730 KSYEKYDVLLTT

-751 EAYDN
+751 KAYEN

-766 AQNIKNPSAQATLSV
+766 AQNIKNPTAQATLSV
-781 KKIKSRCNIAL
+781 KNIKSRCNIAL

-829 ENNLDELKSL
+829 ESNLSELKSL

-861 KKYLVEMKGKQKQIY
+861 KKYLVEMKGKQKQLY
-876 NSYVKAIKTK
+876 SFYVKAIKNQ
-886 LNESK
+886 LNENKSSEK
-891 ISGKI
+891 SGRD
-896 GNEKINLFAYL
+896 KINLFAYL

-916 PSIVIPEYN
+916 PSLVVPDYT
-925 GGSGKL
+925 GGSSKL
-931 IVVKEIVKDASES
+931 TVVKEIVKDASES

-951 SQFTSVLKKI
+951 SQFTSVLQKI
-961 EDDFKREGIS
+961 EEDFKKEDIS
-971 HLYLDGGTSAKER
+971 YLYLDGGTSAKDR

-991 NEDESIKVFLI
+991 NEDSNIKVFLI

-1045 RVEVIKLVAKDTIEE
+1045 KVEVIKLVAKDTIEE

-1085 GLKRLTEEEIAKLFE
+1085 GLKRLTEEEISKLFE

>member
-1 MPLNLEILMKNLVR
+1 MPLNLDIFMKNLVR
-15 RTSSFTRE
+15 RNSSFTRE

-28 IKEAYIKDVKGKSI
+28 IKEAYVKDVRGKSI
-42 DGVYHIYGRV
+42 DGIYHIYGSV
-52 LNEDKN
+52 LNDDKN
-58 WDYDTHLKINMK
+58 WDYNTHIKINMK
-70 NNEII
+70 NSDIV
-75 GVNCSCETFKENSKQ
+75 GTNCSCETFKENSKHI
-90 VKNYMCKHI
+90 KNYVCKHI
-99 SATGDAF
+99 SATNDVF
-106 YSLAKKKIASKK
+106 YSLAKKKMQNNKLKSNNKTQ
-118 PMIKVENRLV
+118 LV
-128 KENEKNNE
+128 KEKNEEHKG
-136 QQEKRFLSLDIS
+136 QEKRFLSLDIN

-153 KEGIQFFNC
+153 KEGITLFNC
-162 EFRIGVGNSN
+162 EFRIGAGNLN

-187 KPLKFNDS
+187 KPLKFNDG
-195 FTYNPLKDDFLKED
+195 FTYNPLKDEFLEED
-209 KRILQFIGANSDK
+209 KRVLQFVASHKDMIS
-222 INGRYLRLRQNSL
+222 GRYLRLKQNNL

-260 VRKENVPVAL
+260 VKKENVPVAL

-276 EGFILSHHKKFP
+276 EGFVLSHHKKFP
-288 VILNNTG
+288 VILNNLG

-326 TITYKKTLEN
+326 TITYKKSLEN
-336 LKNLLEELK
+336 LRSLLEELK
-345 NISKNIVLDENVKIF
+345 NISKNIVLDENIRVF

-365 KTTFYFYENKGEI
+365 KTTFNLYKNKGKI

-427 FCFIGDEEA
+427 FCFIGNEEE
-436 MYDFFSKGLKK
+436 MYELFSKGIKRLRELGEVLLSEELK
-447 IKEHGDVILSK
+447 
-458 ELQEFKVIDSSLIS
+458 EFKVLDSSLIS
-472 SELSELINFYK
+472 SELKELSNFYK
-483 LKFDFGDFNIQ
+483 LKFDFGDFELR
-494 ELRESIDAMKNGK
+494 ELRESIEAMKKGD
-507 RFYKTKKTYLDL
+507 RFYRTKKVYLDL
-519 EEPGIIHFL
+519 EDPGIVNFL

-533 LGLDNISNNEIN
+533 LGLENIKDNEVY

-567 GGKVLQEIVNK
+567 GGNVLQEIVGK
-578 LLNKEFKRK
+578 LLNKQFKRK
-587 LVPKALNAELRSYQ
+587 LVPKALNAELRPYQ

-657 DEFEKFAPSLRI
+657 DEFEKFAPSIRI
-669 GLVHGSKTRR
+669 GLVHGSKSKR
-679 DKVLN
+679 DKVLR
-684 DFKRSLGIKLDYMD
+684 DFKRGLGIKI
-698 TFEGLDLDEE
+698 EE
-708 ENINNSKEGKN
+708 SNLKE
-719 KSNDKNKTKKS
+719 
-730 SKSYERYDILLTT
+730 KSYEKYDVLLTT

-751 EAYDN
+751 KSYEN

-766 AQNIKNPSAQATLSV
+766 AQNIKNPVAQATLSV
-781 KKIKSRCNIAL
+781 KNIKSRCNIAL

-829 ENNLDELKSL
+829 ESNLSELKSL

-861 KKYLVEMKGKQKQIY
+861 KKYLVEMKGKQKQLY
-876 NSYVKAIKTK
+876 SFYVKAIKNQ
-886 LNESK
+886 LNENKSSEK
-891 ISGKI
+891 SGRD
-896 GNEKINLFAYL
+896 KINLFAYL

-916 PSIVIPEYN
+916 PSLVVPDYTG
-925 GGSGKL
+925 GGSKL
-931 IVVKEIVKDASES
+931 TVVKEIVKDASES

-961 EDDFKREGIS
+961 EEDFKKEDIS
-971 HLYLDGGTSAKER
+971 YLYLDGGTSAKDR

-991 NEDESIKVFLI
+991 NEDSNIKVFLI

-1045 RVEVIKLVAKDTIEE
+1045 KVEVIKLVAKDTIEE

-1085 GLKRLTEEEIAKLFE
+1085 GLKRLTEEEISKLFE

>member
-1 MPLNLEILMKNLVR
+1 MPLNLDIFMKNLVR

-28 IKEAYIKDVKGKSI
+28 IKEAYVKDVKGKSI
-42 DGVYHIYGRV
+42 DGIYHIYGSV
-52 LNEDKN
+52 LNDDKN
-58 WDYDTHLKINMK
+58 WDYNTHIKINMQ
-70 NNEII
+70 NSDIM
-75 GVNCSCETFKENSKQ
+75 GTNCSCETFKENSKHI
-90 VKNYMCKHI
+90 KNYVCKHI
-99 SATGDAF
+99 SATNDVF
-106 YSLAKKKIASKK
+106 YSLAKKKMQKNKLKSNNK
-118 PMIKVENRLV
+118 PKLV
-128 KENEKNNE
+128 KEKNEEHKG
-136 QQEKRFLSLDIS
+136 QEKRFLSLDIN

-153 KEGIQFFNC
+153 KEGITLFNC
-162 EFRIGVGNSN
+162 EFRIGAGNLN

-187 KPLKFNDS
+187 KPLKFNDG
-195 FTYNPLKDDFLKED
+195 FTYNPLKDEFLDED
-209 KRILQFIGANSDK
+209 KRVLQFVASHKDMIS
-222 INGRYLRLRQNSL
+222 GRYLRLKQNNL

-260 VRKENVPVAL
+260 VKKENVPVAL

-276 EGFILSHHKKFP
+276 EGFILNHHKKFP
-288 VILNNTG
+288 IILNNSG

-326 TITYKKTLEN
+326 TITYKKSLEN
-336 LKNLLEELK
+336 LRSLLEELK
-345 NISKNIVLDENVKIF
+345 NISKNIVLDENIRVF

-365 KTTFYFYENKGEI
+365 KTTFNLYKNKEKI

-427 FCFIGDEEA
+427 FCFIGSEEEI
-436 MYDFFSKGLKK
+436 YELFSKGIKRLRELGEVLLSEELK
-447 IKEHGDVILSK
+447 
-458 ELQEFKVIDSSLIS
+458 EFKVLDSSLIS
-472 SELSELINFYK
+472 SELKELSNFYK
-483 LKFDFGDFNIQ
+483 LKFDFGDFELR
-494 ELRESIDAMKNGK
+494 ELRESIEAMKRGD
-507 RFYKTKKTYLDL
+507 RFYRTKKVYLDL
-519 EEPGIIHFL
+519 EDPGIVNFL
-528 NLLED
+528 NLLDD
-533 LGLDNISNNEIN
+533 LGLENIKDNEVY

-560 RNLSFIK
+560 RTLSFIK
-567 GGKVLQEIVNK
+567 GGNVLQEIVGK

-587 LVPKALNAELRSYQ
+587 LVPKALNAELRPYQ

-657 DEFEKFAPSLRI
+657 DEFEKFAPSIRI
-669 GLVHGSKTRR
+669 GLVHGSKSKR
-679 DKVLN
+679 DKVLR
-684 DFKRSLGIKLDYMD
+684 DFKRGLGIKI
-698 TFEGLDLDEE
+698 EE
-708 ENINNSKEGKN
+708 ENLKE
-719 KSNDKNKTKKS
+719 
-730 SKSYERYDILLTT
+730 KSYEKYDVLLTT

-751 EAYDN
+751 KAYEN

-781 KKIKSRCNIAL
+781 KNIKSRCNIAL

-812 PGYLFTKERF
+812 PGYLFTKDRF

-829 ENNLDELKSL
+829 ESNLSELKSL

-849 EDVLSELPEKLE
+849 EEVLSELPEKLE
-861 KKYLVEMKGKQKQIY
+861 KKYLVEMKGKQKQLY
-876 NSYVKAIKTK
+876 SFYVKAIKNQ
-886 LNESK
+886 LNENKSSEK
-891 ISGKI
+891 SGRD
-896 GNEKINLFAYL
+896 KINLFAYL

-916 PSIVIPEYN
+916 PSIVVPDYK
-925 GGSGKL
+925 GGSSKL
-931 IVVKEIVKDASES
+931 TVVREIVKDASES

-951 SQFTSVLKKI
+951 SQFTSVLQKI
-961 EDDFKREGIS
+961 EEDFKKEDIS
-971 HLYLDGGTSAKER
+971 YLYLDGGTSAKDR

-991 NEDESIKVFLI
+991 NEDSNIKVFLI

-1018 VIHFDPWWNPAVEDQ
+1018 VIHFDPWWNPSVEDQ
-1033 ATDRAH
+1033 ATDRVH

-1045 RVEVIKLVAKDTIEE
+1045 KVEVIKLVAKDTIEE

-1085 GLKRLTEEEIAKLFE
+1085 GLKRLTEEEISKLFE

>member
-1 MPLNLEILMKNLVR
+1 MPLNLDIFMKNLVR

-28 IKEAYIKDVKGKSI
+28 IKEAYVKDVKGKSI
-42 DGVYHIYGRV
+42 DGIYHIYGNV
-52 LNEDKN
+52 LNDDKN
-58 WDYDTHLKINMK
+58 WDYNTHIKINMK
-70 NNEII
+70 NSDII
-75 GVNCSCETFKENSKQ
+75 GTNCSCETFKENSKHI
-90 VKNYMCKHI
+90 KNYVCKHI
-99 SATGDAF
+99 SATNDVF
-106 YSLAKKKIASKK
+106 YSLVRKKVQKNKLKSNNKTQ
-118 PMIKVENRLV
+118 LV
-128 KENEKNNE
+128 KEKNDE
-136 QQEKRFLSLDIS
+136 YKGQEKRFLSLDIN

-153 KEGIQFFNC
+153 KEGITLFNC
-162 EFRIGVGNSN
+162 EFRIGEGNLN

-187 KPLKFNDS
+187 KPLKFNDG
-195 FTYNPLKDDFLKED
+195 FTYNPLRDEFLEED
-209 KRILQFIGANSDK
+209 KRVLQFVASHKDMIS
-222 INGRYLRLRQNSL
+222 GRYLRLKQNNL

-260 VRKENVPVAL
+260 VKKENVPVAL

-276 EGFILSHHKKFP
+276 EEFILSHHKKFP
-288 VILNNTG
+288 VLLNNLG

-326 TITYKKTLEN
+326 TITYKKSLES
-336 LKNLLEELK
+336 LRNLLEELK
-345 NISKNIVLDENVKIF
+345 NISKNIVLDENVRAF

-365 KTTFYFYENKGEI
+365 KTTFNLYKTKGKI

-427 FCFIGDEEA
+427 FCFIGNEEE
-436 MYDFFSKGLKK
+436 MYELLSKGIKRLK
-447 IKEHGDVILSK
+447 EFGEVLLSE
-458 ELQEFKVIDSSLIS
+458 ELNEFKVLDSSLIS
-472 SELSELINFYK
+472 SELIELSNFYK
-483 LKFDFGDFNIQ
+483 LKFDFGDFELR
-494 ELRESIDAMKNGK
+494 ELRESIEAMKKGE
-507 RFYKTKKTYLDL
+507 RFYRTKKVYLDL
-519 EEPGIIHFL
+519 EDPGIVNFL

-533 LGLDNISNNEIN
+533 LGLENIKDNEVY

-567 GGKVLQEIVNK
+567 GGNVIQEIVGK

-587 LVPKALNAELRSYQ
+587 LVPKALNAELRPYQ

-630 QIIAFLLSQKKSK
+630 QVIAFLLSQKKSK

-657 DEFEKFAPSLRI
+657 DEFEKFAPSIRV
-669 GLVHGSKTRR
+669 GLVHGSKSKR
-679 DKVLN
+679 DKVLR
-684 DFKRSLGIKLDYMD
+684 DFKRGIGIKV
-698 TFEGLDLDEE
+698 EE
-708 ENINNSKEGKN
+708 ENLKE
-719 KSNDKNKTKKS
+719 
-730 SKSYERYDILLTT
+730 KSYEKYDVLLTT

-751 EAYDN
+751 KAYEN

-766 AQNIKNPSAQATLSV
+766 AQNIKNPAAQATLSV
-781 KKIKSRCNIAL
+781 KNIKSRCNIAL

-829 ENNLDELKSL
+829 ESNLSELKSL

-861 KKYLVEMKGKQKQIY
+861 KKYLVEMKGKQKQLY
-876 NSYVKAIKTK
+876 SFYVKAIKNE
-886 LNESK
+886 LNGNKVYEK
-891 ISGKI
+891 SGK
-896 GNEKINLFAYL
+896 NKINLFAYL

-916 PSIVIPEYN
+916 PSLVVPDYKGE
-925 GGSGKL
+925 SSKL
-931 IVVKEIVKDASES
+931 TVVKEIVKDASES

-961 EDDFKREGIS
+961 EEDFKKEDIS
-971 HLYLDGGTSAKER
+971 YLYLDGGTSAKER

-991 NEDESIKVFLI
+991 NEDSNIKVFLI

-1045 RVEVIKLVAKDTIEE
+1045 KVEVIKLVAKDTIEE

-1085 GLKRLTEEEIAKLFE
+1085 GLKRLTEEEISKLFE

>member
-1 MPLNLEILMKNLVR
+1 MPLNLDIFMKNLVR

-28 IKEAYIKDVKGKSI
+28 IQEAYVKDVKGKSI
-42 DGVYHIYGRV
+42 DGIYHIYGSV
-52 LNEDKN
+52 LNDDKN
-58 WDYDTHLKINMK
+58 WDYNTHIKINMQ
-70 NNEII
+70 NSDIM
-75 GVNCSCETFKENSKQ
+75 GTNCSCETFKENSKHI
-90 VKNYMCKHI
+90 KNYVCKHI
-99 SATGDAF
+99 SATNDVF
-106 YSLAKKKIASKK
+106 YSLAKKKMQKNKLKSNNK
-118 PMIKVENRLV
+118 PKLV
-128 KENEKNNE
+128 KEKNEEHKG
-136 QQEKRFLSLDIS
+136 QEKRFLSLDIN
-148 IKHMV
+148 IKHML
-153 KEGIQFFNC
+153 KEGITLFNC
-162 EFRIGVGNSN
+162 EFRIGTGNLN

-187 KPLKFNDS
+187 KPLKFNDG
-195 FTYNPLKDDFLKED
+195 FTYNPLKDEFLDED
-209 KRILQFIGANSDK
+209 KRVLQFVASHKDMIS
-222 INGRYLRLRQNSL
+222 GRYLRLKQNNL

-260 VRKENVPVAL
+260 VKKENVPVAL

-288 VILNNTG
+288 IILNNSG

-326 TITYKKTLEN
+326 TITYKKSLEN
-336 LKNLLEELK
+336 LRSLLEELK
-345 NISKNIVLDENVKIF
+345 NISKNIVLDENIRVF

-365 KTTFYFYENKGEI
+365 KTTFNLYKNKEKV

-427 FCFIGDEEA
+427 FCFIGSEEEI
-436 MYDFFSKGLKK
+436 YELLSKGIKK
-447 IKEHGDVILSK
+447 LK
-458 ELQEFKVIDSSLIS
+458 ELGEVLLSEELKAFKVLDSSFIS
-472 SELSELINFYK
+472 SELIELSNFYK
-483 LKFDFGDFNIQ
+483 LKFDFGNF
-494 ELRESIDAMKNGK
+494 ELRELMESIEAMKRGDH
-507 RFYKTKKTYLDL
+507 FYRTNKVYLDL
-519 EEPGIIHFL
+519 EDPGIVNFL
-528 NLLED
+528 NLLDD
-533 LGLDNISNNEIN
+533 LGLENIKDNEVY

-567 GGKVLQEIVNK
+567 GGNVLQEIVGK

-587 LVPKALNAELRSYQ
+587 LVPKALNAELRPYQ

-657 DEFEKFAPSLRI
+657 DEFEKFAPSIRV
-669 GLVHGSKTRR
+669 GLVHGSKSKR
-679 DKVLN
+679 DKVLR
-684 DFKRSLGIKLDYMD
+684 DFKRGLGIKI
-698 TFEGLDLDEE
+698 EE
-708 ENINNSKEGKN
+708 KNLKE
-719 KSNDKNKTKKS
+719 
-730 SKSYERYDILLTT
+730 KSYEKYDVLLTT

-751 EAYDN
+751 KAYEN

-781 KKIKSRCNIAL
+781 KNIKSRCNIAL

-829 ENNLDELKSL
+829 ESSLSELKSL

-849 EDVLSELPEKLE
+849 EEVLSELPEKLE
-861 KKYLVEMKGKQKQIY
+861 KKYLVEMKGKQKQLY
-876 NSYVKAIKTK
+876 SFYVNAIKNQ
-886 LNESK
+886 LNENKSSEK
-891 ISGKI
+891 SGRD
-896 GNEKINLFAYL
+896 KINLFAYL

-916 PSIVIPEYN
+916 PSLVVPDYK
-925 GGSGKL
+925 GGSSKL
-931 IVVKEIVKDASES
+931 TVVKEIVKDASES

-951 SQFTSVLKKI
+951 SQFTSVLQKI
-961 EDDFKREGIS
+961 EEDFKKEDIS
-971 HLYLDGGTSAKER
+971 YLYLDGGTSAKDR

-991 NEDESIKVFLI
+991 NEDSNIKVFLI

-1045 RVEVIKLVAKDTIEE
+1045 KVEVIKLVAKDTIEE

-1085 GLKRLTEEEIAKLFE
+1085 GLKRLTEEEISKLFE

>member
-1 MPLNLEILMKNLVR
+1 MKNLVR

-28 IKEAYIKDVKGKSI
+28 IKEAYVKDVKGKCI
-42 DGVYHIYGRV
+42 DGIYHIYGSV
-52 LNEDKN
+52 LNDDKN
-58 WDYDTHLKINMK
+58 WDYNTHIKINMQ
-70 NNEII
+70 NSDII
-75 GVNCSCETFKENSKQ
+75 GTNCSCETFKENSKHI
-90 VKNYMCKHI
+90 KNYVCKHI
-99 SATGDAF
+99 SATNDVF
-106 YSLAKKKIASKK
+106 YSLAKKKMQKNKLKSNNK
-118 PMIKVENRLV
+118 PKLV
-128 KENEKNNE
+128 KEKNEEHKGK
-136 QQEKRFLSLDIS
+136 EKRFLSLDIN
-148 IKHMV
+148 IKRMV
-153 KEGIQFFNC
+153 KEGITLFNC
-162 EFRIGVGNSN
+162 EFRIGTGNLN

-187 KPLKFNDS
+187 KPLKFNDG
-195 FTYNPLKDDFLKED
+195 FTYNPLKDEFLDED
-209 KRILQFIGANSDK
+209 KRVLQFVASHKDMIS
-222 INGRYLRLRQNSL
+222 GRYLRLKQNNL
-235 KDFLKLIDEKK
+235 KDFLKLVDEKK

-260 VRKENVPVAL
+260 VKKENVPVAL

-276 EGFILSHHKKFP
+276 EGFVLSHHKKFP
-288 VILNNTG
+288 VILNNSG

-326 TITYKKTLEN
+326 TITYKKSLEN
-336 LKNLLEELK
+336 LRSLLEELK
-345 NISKNIVLDENVKIF
+345 NISKNIVLDENIRVF

-365 KTTFYFYENKGEI
+365 KTTFNLYKTKGRI

-393 IRDEKDNSFLRDLKS
+393 IRDEKDNSFLRDLKN

-427 FCFIGDEEA
+427 FCFIGSEEE
-436 MYDFFSKGLKK
+436 MYELLSKGIKRLRELGEVLLSEELK
-447 IKEHGDVILSK
+447 
-458 ELQEFKVIDSSLIS
+458 EFKVLDSSLIS
-472 SELSELINFYK
+472 SELKELSNFYK
-483 LKFDFGDFNIQ
+483 LKFDFGDFELR
-494 ELRESIDAMKNGK
+494 ELRESIEAMKRGD
-507 RFYKTKKTYLDL
+507 RFYRTKKVYLDL
-519 EEPGIIHFL
+519 EDPGIVNFL

-533 LGLDNISNNEIN
+533 LGLENIKDNEVY

-567 GGKVLQEIVNK
+567 GGNVLQEIVGK

-587 LVPKALNAELRSYQ
+587 LVPKALNAELRPYQ

-657 DEFEKFAPSLRI
+657 DEFKKFAPSIKI
-669 GLVHGSKTRR
+669 GLVHGSKSKR
-679 DKVLN
+679 DKVLR
-684 DFKRSLGIKLDYMD
+684 DFKRGLGIKV
-698 TFEGLDLDEE
+698 EE
-708 ENINNSKEGKN
+708 ENLKE
-719 KSNDKNKTKKS
+719 
-730 SKSYERYDILLTT
+730 KSYEKYDVLLTT

-751 EAYDN
+751 KSYEN

-766 AQNIKNPSAQATLSV
+766 AQNIKNPAAQATLSV
-781 KKIKSRCNIAL
+781 KNIKSRCNIAL

-807 FDFVM
+807 FDFVI

-829 ENNLDELKSL
+829 ESNLSELKSL

-861 KKYLVEMKGKQKQIY
+861 KKYLVEMKGKQKQLY
-876 NSYVKAIKTK
+876 SFYVKAIKNQ
-886 LNESK
+886 LNENKSSEK
-891 ISGKI
+891 SGKD
-896 GNEKINLFAYL
+896 KINLFAYL

-916 PSIVIPEYN
+916 PSLVVPDYT
-925 GGSGKL
+925 GGSSKL
-931 IVVKEIVKDASES
+931 TVVKEIVKDASES

-951 SQFTSVLKKI
+951 SQFTSVLQKI
-961 EDDFKREGIS
+961 EEDFKKEDIS
-971 HLYLDGGTSAKER
+971 YLYLDGGTSAKDR

-991 NEDESIKVFLI
+991 NEDSNIKVFLI

-1045 RVEVIKLVAKDTIEE
+1045 KVEVIKLVAKDTIEE

-1085 GLKRLTEEEIAKLFE
+1085 GLKRLTEEEISKLFE

>member
-1 MPLNLEILMKNLVR
+1 MNLDIFMKNLVR

-28 IKEAYIKDVKGKSI
+28 IQEAYVKDVKGKSI
-42 DGVYHIYGRV
+42 DGIYHIYGSV
-52 LNEDKN
+52 LNDDKN
-58 WDYDTHLKINMK
+58 WDYNTHIKINMQ
-70 NNEII
+70 NSDII
-75 GVNCSCETFKENSKQ
+75 GTNCSCETFKENSKHI
-90 VKNYMCKHI
+90 KNYVCKHI
-99 SATGDAF
+99 SATNDVF
-106 YSLAKKKIASKK
+106 YSLAKKKMQKNKLKSNNK
-118 PMIKVENRLV
+118 PKLIK
-128 KENEKNNE
+128 EKNE
-136 QQEKRFLSLDIS
+136 EHKGKEKRFLSLDIN

-153 KEGIQFFNC
+153 KEGITLFNC
-162 EFRIGVGNSN
+162 EFRIGAGNLN

-187 KPLKFNDS
+187 KPLKFNDG
-195 FTYNPLKDDFLKED
+195 FTYNPLKDEFLDED
-209 KRILQFIGANSDK
+209 KRVLQFVASHKDMIS
-222 INGRYLRLRQNSL
+222 GRYLRLKQNNL

-260 VRKENVPVAL
+260 VKKENVPVAL

-276 EGFILSHHKKFP
+276 EGFVLSHHKKFP
-288 VILNNTG
+288 VILNNLG

-326 TITYKKTLEN
+326 TITYKKSLES
-336 LKNLLEELK
+336 LRNLLEELK
-345 NISKNIVLDENVKIF
+345 NISKNIVLDENVRVF

-365 KTTFYFYENKGEI
+365 KTTFNLYKTEGKI

-427 FCFIGDEEA
+427 FCFIGSEEEI
-436 MYDFFSKGLKK
+436 YELFSKGIKKLK
-447 IKEHGDVILSK
+447 EFGEVLLSE
-458 ELQEFKVIDSSLIS
+458 ELKEFKVLDSSLIS
-472 SELSELINFYK
+472 SELIELNNFYK
-483 LKFDFGDFNIQ
+483 LKFDFGDFELR
-494 ELRESIDAMKNGK
+494 ELRESIEAMKKGD
-507 RFYKTKKTYLDL
+507 RFYRTKKVYLDL
-519 EEPGIIHFL
+519 EDPGIVNFL

-533 LGLDNISNNEIN
+533 LGLENIKDNEVY

-567 GGKVLQEIVNK
+567 GGNVLQEIVGK

-587 LVPKALNAELRSYQ
+587 LVPKALNAELRPYQ

-657 DEFEKFAPSLRI
+657 DEFEKFAPSIKI
-669 GLVHGSKTRR
+669 GLVHGSKSKR
-679 DKVLN
+679 DKVLR
-684 DFKRSLGIKLDYMD
+684 DFKRGLGIKV
-698 TFEGLDLDEE
+698 EE
-708 ENINNSKEGKN
+708 ENLKE
-719 KSNDKNKTKKS
+719 
-730 SKSYERYDILLTT
+730 KSYEKYDVLLTT

-751 EAYDN
+751 KAYEN

-766 AQNIKNPSAQATLSV
+766 AQNIKNPAAQATLSV
-781 KKIKSRCNIAL
+781 KNIKSRCNIAL

-829 ENNLDELKSL
+829 ESNLSELKSL

-861 KKYLVEMKGKQKQIY
+861 KKYLVEMKGKQKQLY
-876 NSYVKAIKTK
+876 SFYVKAIKNQ
-886 LNESK
+886 LNENKSSEK
-891 ISGKI
+891 SGRD
-896 GNEKINLFAYL
+896 KINLFAYL

-916 PSIVIPEYN
+916 PSLVVPDYT
-925 GGSGKL
+925 GGSSKL
-931 IVVKEIVKDASES
+931 TVVKEIVKDASES

-961 EDDFKREGIS
+961 EDDFKKEDIS
-971 HLYLDGGTSAKER
+971 YLYLDGGTSAKDR

-991 NEDESIKVFLI
+991 NEDSNIKVFLI

-1045 RVEVIKLVAKDTIEE
+1045 KVEVIKLVAKDTIEE

-1070 ELIQSLMDG
+1070 ELIKSLMDG

-1085 GLKRLTEEEIAKLFE
+1085 VLKRLTEEEISKLFE

>member
-1 MPLNLEILMKNLVR
+1 MPLNLDIFMKNLVR

-28 IKEAYIKDVKGKSI
+28 IQEAYVKDVKGKSI
-42 DGVYHIYGRV
+42 DGIYHIYGSV
-52 LNEDKN
+52 LNDDKN
-58 WDYDTHLKINMK
+58 WDYNTHIKINMK
-70 NNEII
+70 NSDIM
-75 GVNCSCETFKENSKQ
+75 GTNCSCETFKENSKHI
-90 VKNYMCKHI
+90 KNYVCKHI
-99 SATGDAF
+99 SATNDVF
-106 YSLAKKKIASKK
+106 YSLAKKKMQKNKLKSNNK
-118 PMIKVENRLV
+118 PKLV
-128 KENEKNNE
+128 KEKNEEHKGE
-136 QQEKRFLSLDIS
+136 EKRFLSLDIN

-153 KEGIQFFNC
+153 KEGITLFNC
-162 EFRIGVGNSN
+162 EFRIGSGNLN
-172 LILDLKDFLYKNSLK
+172 LILDLKDFLYKNILK
-187 KPLKFNDS
+187 KPLKFNDG
-195 FTYNPLKDDFLKED
+195 FTYNPLRDEFLEED
-209 KRILQFIGANSDK
+209 KRVLQFVASHKDMIS
-222 INGRYLRLRQNSL
+222 GRYLRLKQNNL

-260 VRKENVPVAL
+260 IKKENVPVAL

-288 VILNNTG
+288 VLLNNLG

-326 TITYKKTLEN
+326 TITYKKSLEN
-336 LKNLLEELK
+336 LRNLLEELK
-345 NISKNIVLDENVKIF
+345 NISKNIVLDENVRAF

-365 KTTFYFYENKGEI
+365 KTTFNLYKTKGKI

-427 FCFIGDEEA
+427 FCFIGNEEEI
-436 MYDFFSKGLKK
+436 YELFSKGIKRLRELGEVLLSEELK
-447 IKEHGDVILSK
+447 
-458 ELQEFKVIDSSLIS
+458 EFKVLDSSLIS
-472 SELSELINFYK
+472 SELKEFSNFYK
-483 LKFDFGDFNIQ
+483 LKFDFGDFELR
-494 ELRESIDAMKNGK
+494 ELRESIEAMKRGD
-507 RFYKTKKTYLDL
+507 RFYRTKKVYLDL
-519 EEPGIIHFL
+519 EDPGIVNFL

-533 LGLDNISNNEIN
+533 LGLENIKDNEVY

-567 GGKVLQEIVNK
+567 GGNVLQEIVGK

-587 LVPKALNAELRSYQ
+587 LVPRALNAELRPYQ

-657 DEFEKFAPSLRI
+657 DEFEKFAPSIKI
-669 GLVHGSKTRR
+669 GLVHGSKSKR
-679 DKVLN
+679 DKVLR
-684 DFKRSLGIKLDYMD
+684 DFKRGLGIKV
-698 TFEGLDLDEE
+698 EE
-708 ENINNSKEGKN
+708 ENLKE
-719 KSNDKNKTKKS
+719 
-730 SKSYERYDILLTT
+730 KSYEKYDVLLTT

-751 EAYDN
+751 KAYEN

-766 AQNIKNPSAQATLSV
+766 AQNIKNPAAQATLSV
-781 KKIKSRCNIAL
+781 KNIKSRCNIAL

-829 ENNLDELKSL
+829 ESNLSELKSL

-861 KKYLVEMKGKQKQIY
+861 KKYLVEMKGKQKQLY
-876 NSYVKAIKTK
+876 SFYVKAIKNQ
-886 LNESK
+886 LNENKSSEK
-891 ISGKI
+891 SGRD
-896 GNEKINLFAYL
+896 KINLFAYL

-916 PSIVIPEYN
+916 PSLVVPDYT
-925 GGSGKL
+925 GGSSKL
-931 IVVKEIVKDASES
+931 TVVKEIVKDASES

-961 EDDFKREGIS
+961 EEDFKKEDIS
-971 HLYLDGGTSAKER
+971 YLYLDGGTSAKDR

-991 NEDESIKVFLI
+991 ESV
-1002 SLKAGGVG
+1002 
-1010 LNLTSASV
+1010 
-1018 VIHFDPWWNPAVEDQ
+1018 
-1033 ATDRAH
+1033 
-1039 RFGQEN
+1039 
-1045 RVEVIKLVAKDTIEE
+1045 
-1060 KIVLMQEDKR
+1060 
-1070 ELIQSLMDG
+1070 
-1079 KTMDGK
+1079 
-1085 GLKRLTEEEIAKLFE
+1085 RLL

>member
-1 MPLNLEILMKNLVR
+1 MPLNLDIFMKNLVR

-28 IKEAYIKDVKGKSI
+28 IKEAYVKDVKGKCI
-42 DGVYHIYGRV
+42 DGIYHIYGSV
-52 LNEDKN
+52 LNDDKN
-58 WDYDTHLKINMK
+58 WDYNTHIKINMQ
-70 NNEII
+70 NSDII
-75 GVNCSCETFKENSKQ
+75 GTNCSCETFKENSKHI
-90 VKNYMCKHI
+90 KNYVCRHI
-99 SATGDAF
+99 SATNDVF
-106 YSLAKKKIASKK
+106 YSLAKKKMQKNKLKSNNK
-118 PMIKVENRLV
+118 PKLV
-128 KENEKNNE
+128 KEKNEEHKGK
-136 QQEKRFLSLDIS
+136 EKRFLSLDIN
-148 IKHMV
+148 IKRMV
-153 KEGIQFFNC
+153 KEGITLFNC
-162 EFRIGVGNSN
+162 EFRIGTGNLN

-187 KPLKFNDS
+187 KPLKFNDG
-195 FTYNPLKDDFLKED
+195 FTYNPLKDEFLDED
-209 KRILQFIGANSDK
+209 KRVLQFVASHKDMIS
-222 INGRYLRLRQNSL
+222 GRYLRLKQNNL
-235 KDFLKLIDEKK
+235 KDFLKLVDEKK

-260 VRKENVPVAL
+260 VKKENVPVAL

-288 VILNNTG
+288 VILNNSG

-326 TITYKKTLEN
+326 TITYKKSLEN
-336 LKNLLEELK
+336 LRSLLEELK
-345 NISKNIVLDENVKIF
+345 NISKNIVLDENIRVF

-365 KTTFYFYENKGEI
+365 KTTFNLYKNKGKI

-427 FCFIGDEEA
+427 FCFIGNKEE
-436 MYDFFSKGLKK
+436 MYELFSKGIKRLRELGEVLLSEELK
-447 IKEHGDVILSK
+447 
-458 ELQEFKVIDSSLIS
+458 EFKVLDSSLIS
-472 SELSELINFYK
+472 SELKELSNFYK
-483 LKFDFGDFNIQ
+483 LKFDFGDFELR
-494 ELRESIDAMKNGK
+494 ELRESIEAMKKGD
-507 RFYKTKKTYLDL
+507 RFYRTKKVYLDL
-519 EEPGIIHFL
+519 EDPGIVNFL

-533 LGLDNISNNEIN
+533 LGLENIKDNEVY

-567 GGKVLQEIVNK
+567 GGNVLQEIVGK

-587 LVPKALNAELRSYQ
+587 LVPKALNAELRPYQ

-612 DLGFGG
+612 YLGFGG

-657 DEFEKFAPSLRI
+657 DEFEKFAPSIKI
-669 GLVHGSKTRR
+669 GLVHGSKSKR
-679 DKVLN
+679 DKVLR
-684 DFKRSLGIKLDYMD
+684 DFKRGLGIKI
-698 TFEGLDLDEE
+698 EE
-708 ENINNSKEGKN
+708 ENLKE
-719 KSNDKNKTKKS
+719 
-730 SKSYERYDILLTT
+730 KSYEKYDVLLTT

-751 EAYDN
+751 KAYEN

-766 AQNIKNPSAQATLSV
+766 AQNIKNPVAQATLSV
-781 KKIKSRCNIAL
+781 KNIKSRCNIAL

-829 ENNLDELKSL
+829 ESNLSELKSL

-861 KKYLVEMKGKQKQIY
+861 KKYLVEMKGKQKQLY
-876 NSYVKAIKTK
+876 SFYVKAIKNQ
-886 LNESK
+886 LNENKSSEK
-891 ISGKI
+891 SGRD
-896 GNEKINLFAYL
+896 KINLFAYL

-916 PSIVIPEYN
+916 PSLVVPDYT
-925 GGSGKL
+925 GGSSKL
-931 IVVKEIVKDASES
+931 TVVKEIVKDASES

-951 SQFTSVLKKI
+951 SQFTSVLQKI
-961 EDDFKREGIS
+961 EEDFKKEDIS
-971 HLYLDGGTSAKER
+971 YLYLDGGTSAKDR

-991 NEDESIKVFLI
+991 NEDSNIKVFLI

-1010 LNLTSASV
+1010 LNLTSASM

-1045 RVEVIKLVAKDTIEE
+1045 KVEVIKLVAKDTIEE

-1085 GLKRLTEEEIAKLFE
+1085 VLKRLTEEEISKLFE